1 MRYDSIEKFNPPP
14 PQRTMNMRKHTLL
27 LFLLL
32 MAMPVL
38 AENRSFRQAREIA
51 ERHAA
56 KNGAHIGQQSVKRAK
71 VLNKQ
76 QSTTSSRG
84 YYVFPHDGN
93 CGYTIVSGDDRMPEI
108 VGYSTTDTYSEENM
122 PDGMKHLM
130 QAYEAM
136 ATALANGDAK
146 VERCLAEKEAL
157 AADSTYRQ
165 PRVEPLLADI
175 AWGQTEPYNN
185 LCPMYD
191 GQRRTVTGCVAT
203 AMAQLMMYYKYPQT
217 LKSDIPAYQTSSY
230 QLDMP
235 SVSAGERYDWDN
247 MLPQYSG
254 SAYTAAQANAV
265 AKLMYHCG
273 LSAKADYGPSTGTN
287 CTPDV
292 LVKYWGYDPDVI
304 KQLYRENFSLR
315 RWTYILDAE
324 LRASRPVLYG
334 GVSTTSGGHAF
345 LCDGTDG
352 DGLYH
357 INWGWNGWSNG
368 YFDITI
374 LNSDYSGTE
383 STTAP
388 ADGFNY
394 SCDMIVGIMPDNGVA
409 DAPLI
414 ETPLLKARENE
425 GVGCELLT
433 TERADTS
440 GSFRLSIAAEFVNE
454 EKTAFDGY
462 AGVGLKDESGIYLP
476 LSTSK
481 IYLEGMMEDGSCYIE
496 PLTFEIDYS
505 FPKGRTRIY
514 QIYSTD
520 GNTWQQCGNYGKLCY
535 NFYGKLFYEF
545 DATDT
550 TLRMAEDTLSASLAS
565 VDEFVEGYD
574 ASFNLTTSTTACSE
588 QMVMLYVYGSQTPD
602 KPSEYAQSLYVN
614 IPAKGHVTRRFALRP
629 PSAGD
634 LYVWVCDKDGRELVS
649 AQKFEVAESQA
660 PILTLA
666 SKHVNTTAGD
676 LETENAYLWGYRTA
690 VPRVNADKAV
700 LTYNVRNDGGLCYAN
715 ARLTSAAFNS
725 STPDGVYSSQSKR
738 VKLSGNGAV
747 TTLTFTLPLAD
758 YEDMRSLRCYLTLYN
773 SSVSAEIMDL
783 DVSEIPEV
791 KYYMVD
797 NPNRYWIQR
806 GSALL
811 FYIAGAPVGVHHIQA
826 SGNSLTVQGGHGCMV
841 LMSEMPRKVGI
852 YNLQG
857 QCVKYVAVE
866 AGQQQNISLPSG
878 IYVVEG
884 KKVIVY

>member
-1 MRYDSIEKFNPPP
+1 MKR
-14 PQRTMNMRKHTLL
+14 HTLL

-51 ERHAA
+51 EKHAA

-122 PDGMKHLM
+122 PDGMKYLM

-146 VERCLAEKEAL
+146 AERCLAEKEAL

-165 PRVEPLLADI
+165 PRVAPLLADI

-191 GQRRTVTGCVAT
+191 DQRRTLNGCVPT
-203 AMAQLMMYYKYPQT
+203 AMAQLMMYYQYPQT
-217 LKSDIPAYQTSSY
+217 LKSDIPAYQTKSY

-273 LSAKADYGPSTGTN
+273 LSAEADYGPSLTGAW
-287 CTPDV
+287 CTPYV
-292 LVKYWGYDPDVI
+292 LVKYWGYDPDLI
-304 KQLYRENFSLR
+304 KQLDRENFSLR
-315 RWTYILDAE
+315 EWTAILDAE
-324 LRASRPVLYG
+324 LQASRPVYYCG
-334 GVSTTSGGHAF
+334 WSPTIGHAF
-345 LCDGTDG
+345 LCDGADG

-357 INWGWNGWSNG
+357 INWGWSGWSNG
-368 YFDITI
+368 YFDITV

-383 STTAP
+383 SATAP
-388 ADGFNY
+388 ADGYNY
-394 SCDMIVGIMPDNGVA
+394 SCSMIVGIMPDNGVA

-414 ETPLLKARENE
+414 ETPLLKALDNE
-425 GVGCELLT
+425 RVGCELLT
-433 TERADTS
+433 TERADAN
-440 GSFRLSIAAEFVNE
+440 GSFRLSIAADFLNDE
-454 EKTAFDGY
+454 EAAFDGY
-462 AGVGLKDESGIYLP
+462 AGVGLKDENGIYLP

-481 IYLEGMMEDGSCYIE
+481 IYLEGREENGSYYA

-520 GNTWQQCGNYGKLCY
+520 GNTWQQCGNS
-535 NFYGKLFYEF
+535 GKLFYEF
-545 DATDT
+545 DATYT
-550 TLRMAEDTLSASLAS
+550 TLRMVEDTLSASLAS

-574 ASFNLTTSTTACSE
+574 ASFNLTASTTACSE
-588 QMVMLYVYGSQTPD
+588 QNVMLYVYGSQTPD

-634 LYVWVCDKDGRELVS
+634 LYVWVCDEDGRELVS
-649 AQKFEVAESQA
+649 AQKFVVAESQT

-676 LETENAYLWGYRTA
+676 LETKNAYLWSYRAA
-690 VPRVNADKAV
+690 VPRVNADEAV

-715 ARLTSAAFNS
+715 ARLTSVAFNS
-725 STPDGVYSSQSKR
+725 STPGGVYSSQSKR

-758 YEDMRSLRCYLTLYN
+758 YEDLRSRRCYLTLYN
-773 SSVSAEIMDL
+773 SSESAEIMDL

-797 NPNRYWIQR
+797 SPNRYWIQS
-806 GSALL
+806 GSALI
-811 FYIAGAPVGVHHIQA
+811 FYIAGATVGVHHIHT

>member
-1 MRYDSIEKFNPPP
+1 
-14 PQRTMNMRKHTLL
+14 
-27 LFLLL
+27 
-32 MAMPVL
+32 
-38 AENRSFRQAREIA
+38 
-51 ERHAA
+51 
-56 KNGAHIGQQSVKRAK
+56 
-71 VLNKQ
+71 
-76 QSTTSSRG
+76 
-84 YYVFPHDGN
+84 
-93 CGYTIVSGDDRMPEI
+93 
-108 VGYSTTDTYSEENM
+108 
-122 PDGMKHLM
+122 MKHLM

-146 VERCLAEKEAL
+146 AERCLAEKEAL

-165 PRVEPLLADI
+165 PRVVPLLADI
-175 AWGQTEPYNN
+175 VWGQTEPYNN

-191 GQRRTVTGCVAT
+191 DQRRTLNGCVPI
-203 AMAQLMMYYKYPQT
+203 AMAQLMMYYQYPQT
-217 LKSDIPAYQTSSY
+217 LKSDIPAYQTKSY

-254 SAYTAAQANAV
+254 SAYTAEQANAV

-273 LSAKADYGPSTGTN
+273 LSVEADYGPSSTSAL
-287 CTPDV
+287 CTPNV

-304 KQLYRENFSLR
+304 KFLYRKNFSLR
-315 RWTYILDAE
+315 EWTAILDAE
-324 LRASRPVLYG
+324 LQASRPVYYSG
-334 GVSTTSGGHAF
+334 WSPTSGHAF
-345 LCDGTDG
+345 LCDGADG

-357 INWGWNGWSNG
+357 INWGWSGWSNG
-368 YFDITI
+368 YFDITV
-374 LNSDYSGTE
+374 LNYDYSGTE
-383 STTAP
+383 SATAP

-394 SCDMIVGIMPDNGVA
+394 TCSMIVGIMPDNGVA

-414 ETPLLKARENE
+414 VTPLLTADKNE
-425 GVGCELLT
+425 WVGCDLLT
-433 TERADTS
+433 TERADANW
-440 GSFRLSIAAEFVNE
+440 SFRLSIAAEFANYE
-454 EKTAFDGY
+454 RTAFDGY

-481 IYLEGMMEDGSCYIE
+481 IYLGGMGENGSYYSE
-496 PLTFEIDYS
+496 PLRFKINYS
-505 FPKGRTRIY
+505 FPEGRTRIY

-520 GNTWQQCGNYGKLCY
+520 GNTWQQCGNSD
-535 NFYGKLFYEF
+535 KLFYEF

-550 TLRMAEDTLSASLAS
+550 TLRMVEDTLAASLAS
-565 VDEFVEGYD
+565 VDEFVEGCD
-574 ASFNLTTSTTACSE
+574 ASFNLTASTTACRE

-602 KPSEYAQSLYVN
+602 KPSECAQPLYVN

-634 LYVWVCDKDGRELVS
+634 LYVWVCDEDDRELVS
-649 AQKFEVAESQA
+649 AQKFEVAESQT

-690 VPRVNADKAV
+690 VPRVNADEAV

-715 ARLTSAAFNS
+715 ALLVSVAFNS
-725 STPDGVYSSQSKR
+725 STPDGVISSQSKR

-758 YEDMRSLRCYLTLYN
+758 YEDLRSLSCYLTLYN
-773 SSVSAEIMDL
+773 SSESAEIMDL

-797 NPNRYWIQR
+797 SPNWYWLQK
-806 GSALL
+806 SSDFM
-811 FYIAGAPVGVHHIQA
+811 FYIAGAPVGVHHIQVKDN
-826 SGNSLTVQGGHGCMV
+826 GLTVQGGHGCMM

-857 QCVKYVAVE
+857 QCIKHVAVE

>member
-1 MRYDSIEKFNPPP
+1 
-14 PQRTMNMRKHTLL
+14 MNMRKHTLL

-146 VERCLAEKEAL
+146 AERCLAEKEAL

-165 PRVEPLLADI
+165 PRVAPLLADV
-175 AWGQTEPYNN
+175 AWGQSEPYNN

-217 LKSDIPAYQTSSY
+217 LKSDIPAYQTKSY

-273 LSAKADYGPSTGTN
+273 LSAKANYGPSTGAWCRPN
-287 CTPDV
+287 V

-304 KQLYRENFSLR
+304 RPLYRERFSLR
-315 RWTYILDAE
+315 EWTAILDAE
-324 LRASRPVLYG
+324 LRASRPVYYTG
-334 GVSTTSGGHAF
+334 CSTTSASHAF
-345 LCDGTDG
+345 LCDGADG
-352 DGLYH
+352 NGLYH
-357 INWGWNGWSNG
+357 INWGWSGWSNG

-374 LNSDYSGTE
+374 LNSDYSGAE
-383 STTAP
+383 SATAP

-394 SCDMIVGIMPDNGVA
+394 TCSMIVGIMPDNGVA

-414 ETPLLKARENE
+414 VTPLLTADKNE
-425 GVGCELLT
+425 WVGCDLLT
-433 TERADTS
+433 TERADAN
-440 GSFRLSIAAEFVNE
+440 GSFRLSIAAEFANYE
-454 EKTAFDGY
+454 RTAFDGY
-462 AGVGLKDESGIYLP
+462 VGVGLKDESGIYLP

-481 IYLEGMMEDGSCYIE
+481 IYLGGMGENGSYYSE
-496 PLTFEIDYS
+496 PLRFKINYS
-505 FPKGRTRIY
+505 FPEGRTRIY

-520 GNTWQQCGNYGKLCY
+520 GNTWQQCGNSD
-535 NFYGKLFYEF
+535 KLFYEF

-550 TLRMAEDTLSASLAS
+550 TLRMVEDTLAASLAS

-574 ASFNLTTSTTACSE
+574 ASFNLTASTTACRE
-588 QMVMLYVYGSQTPD
+588 QNVMLYVYGSQTPD
-602 KPSEYAQSLYVN
+602 KPSECAQPLYVN

-634 LYVWVCDKDGRELVS
+634 LYVWVCDEDGRELVS

-715 ARLTSAAFNS
+715 ALLVSVAFNS
-725 STPDGVYSSQSKR
+725 STPDGVISSQSKR

-758 YEDMRSLRCYLTLYN
+758 YEDLRSLSCYLTLYN
-773 SSVSAEIMDL
+773 SSESAEIMDL

-797 NPNRYWIQR
+797 SPNWYWLQE
-806 GSALL
+806 SSDFM
-811 FYIAGAPVGVHHIQA
+811 FYIAGAPVGVHHIQVKDN
-826 SGNSLTVQGGHGCMV
+826 GLTVQGGHGCMM

-857 QCVKYVAVE
+857 QCIKHVAVE
-866 AGQQQNISLPSG
+866 AGQQQNINLPSG

>member
-1 MRYDSIEKFNPPP
+1 
-14 PQRTMNMRKHTLL
+14 
-27 LFLLL
+27 
-32 MAMPVL
+32 
-38 AENRSFRQAREIA
+38 
-51 ERHAA
+51 
-56 KNGAHIGQQSVKRAK
+56 
-71 VLNKQ
+71 
-76 QSTTSSRG
+76 
-84 YYVFPHDGN
+84 
-93 CGYTIVSGDDRMPEI
+93 
-108 VGYSTTDTYSEENM
+108 
-122 PDGMKHLM
+122 
-130 QAYEAM
+130 
-136 ATALANGDAK
+136 
-146 VERCLAEKEAL
+146 
-157 AADSTYRQ
+157 
-165 PRVEPLLADI
+165 
-175 AWGQTEPYNN
+175 
-185 LCPMYD
+185 
-191 GQRRTVTGCVAT
+191 
-203 AMAQLMMYYKYPQT
+203 
-217 LKSDIPAYQTSSY
+217 
-230 QLDMP
+230 MP

-254 SAYTAAQANAV
+254 SAYTAEQANAV

-273 LSAKADYGPSTGTN
+273 LSFEADYGPSSTSAWCRPN
-287 CTPDV
+287 V

-304 KQLYRENFSLR
+304 RPLYRENFSLR
-315 RWTYILDAE
+315 EWTAILDAE
-324 LRASRPVLYG
+324 LQASRPVYYTG
-334 GVSTTSGGHAF
+334 CSTTSASHAF
-345 LCDGTDG
+345 LCDGADG
-352 DGLYH
+352 NGLYH
-357 INWGWNGWSNG
+357 INWGWSGWSNG

-374 LNSDYSGTE
+374 LNSDYSGAE
-383 STTAP
+383 SATAP

-394 SCDMIVGIMPDNGVA
+394 TCSMIVGIMPDNGVA

-414 ETPLLKARENE
+414 VTPLLTADKNE
-425 GVGCELLT
+425 WVGCDLLT
-433 TERADTS
+433 TERADAN
-440 GSFRLSIAAEFVNE
+440 GSFRLSIAAEFANYE
-454 EKTAFDGY
+454 RTAFDGY
-462 AGVGLKDESGIYLP
+462 VGVGLKDESGIYLP

-481 IYLEGMMEDGSCYIE
+481 IYLGGMGENGSYYSE
-496 PLTFEIDYS
+496 PLRFKINYS
-505 FPKGRTRIY
+505 FPEGRTRIY

-520 GNTWQQCGNYGKLCY
+520 GNTWQQCGNSDKLC
-535 NFYGKLFYEF
+535 YEF

-550 TLRMAEDTLSASLAS
+550 TLRMVEDTLAASLVS
-565 VDEFVEGYD
+565 VDEFVGGYD
-574 ASFNLTTSTTACSE
+574 ASFNLTASTTACRE

-634 LYVWVCDKDGRELVS
+634 LYVWVCDEDGHELVS

-666 SKHVNTTAGD
+666 SKHVNTTADD

-715 ARLTSAAFNS
+715 ALLVSVAFNS
-725 STPDGVYSSQSKR
+725 STPDGVISSQSKR

-758 YEDMRSLRCYLTLYN
+758 YEDLRSLSCYLTLYN
-773 SSVSAEIMDL
+773 SSESAEIMDL

-797 NPNRYWIQR
+797 SPNWYWLQK
-806 GSALL
+806 SSDFM
-811 FYIAGAPVGVHHIQA
+811 FYIAGAPVGVHHIQVKDN
-826 SGNSLTVQGGHGCMV
+826 GLTVQGGHGCMM

>member
-1 MRYDSIEKFNPPP
+1 
-14 PQRTMNMRKHTLL
+14 MNMRKHTLL

-56 KNGAHIGQQSVKRAK
+56 KNGAHIGLQSVKRAK

-165 PRVEPLLADI
+165 PRVAPLLADV
-175 AWGQTEPYNN
+175 AWGQSEPYNN

-217 LKSDIPAYQTSSY
+217 LKSDIPAYQTKSY

-273 LSAKADYGPSTGTN
+273 LSFEADYGPSSTSAWCRPN
-287 CTPDV
+287 V

-304 KQLYRENFSLR
+304 RPLYRERFSLR
-315 RWTYILDAE
+315 EWTAILDAE
-324 LRASRPVLYG
+324 LQALRPVYYRG
-334 GVSTTSGGHAF
+334 CSTTSGSHAF
-345 LCDGTDG
+345 LCDGADG
-352 DGLYH
+352 NGLYH
-357 INWGWNGWSNG
+357 INWGWSGWSNG
-368 YFDITI
+368 YFDITV
-374 LNSDYSGTE
+374 LNSDYSGAE
-383 STTAP
+383 SATAP

-394 SCDMIVGIMPDNGVA
+394 TCSMIVGIMPDNGVA

-414 ETPLLKARENE
+414 VTPLLTADKNE
-425 GVGCELLT
+425 WVGCDLLT
-433 TERADTS
+433 TERADANW
-440 GSFRLSIAAEFVNE
+440 SFRLSIAAEFANYE
-454 EKTAFDGY
+454 RTAFDGY

-481 IYLEGMMEDGSCYIE
+481 IYLGGMGENGSYYSE
-496 PLTFEIDYS
+496 PLRFKINYP
-505 FPKGRTRIY
+505 FPEGRTRIY

-520 GNTWQQCGNYGKLCY
+520 GNTWQQCGNSD
-535 NFYGKLFYEF
+535 KLFYEF

-550 TLRMAEDTLSASLAS
+550 TLSMVEDTLAASLAS
-565 VDEFVEGYD
+565 VDEFVEGYG
-574 ASFNLTTSTTACSE
+574 ASFNLTASTTACRE

-602 KPSEYAQSLYVN
+602 KPSECAQPLYVN

-634 LYVWVCDKDGRELVS
+634 LYVWVCDEDGRELVS
-649 AQKFEVAESQA
+649 AQKFEVAESQT
-660 PILTLA
+660 PMLTLA

-700 LTYNVRNDGGLCYAN
+700 LAYNVRNDGGLCYAN
-715 ARLTSAAFNS
+715 ALLASFAFNS
-725 STPDGVYSSQSKR
+725 STPDGVFSSQSKR

-758 YEDMRSLRCYLTLYN
+758 YEDLRSLSCDLTLYD
-773 SSVSAEIMDL
+773 SSESTEIMDL
-783 DVSEIPEV
+783 DVSEIEIPEV
-791 KYYMVD
+791 KYYIVD
-797 NPNRYWIQR
+797 NSNRYWVQR
-806 GSALL
+806 GSTLI
-811 FYIAGAPVGVHHIQA
+811 FYIAGAPVGVHHIQVKDN
-826 SGNSLTVQGGHGCMV
+826 GLTVQGGHGCMM

-857 QCVKYVAVE
+857 QCIKHVAVE

>member
-1 MRYDSIEKFNPPP
+1 
-14 PQRTMNMRKHTLL
+14 
-27 LFLLL
+27 
-32 MAMPVL
+32 MPVL

-56 KNGAHIGQQSVKRAK
+56 KNGAHIGLQSVKRAK

-165 PRVEPLLADI
+165 PRVAPLLADV
-175 AWGQTEPYNN
+175 AWGQSEPYNN

-217 LKSDIPAYQTSSY
+217 LKSDIPAYQTKSY

-254 SAYTAAQANAV
+254 SAYTAEQANAV

-273 LSAKADYGPSTGTN
+273 LSFEADYGPSSTSAWCRPN
-287 CTPDV
+287 V

-304 KQLYRENFSLR
+304 RPLYREKFSLR
-315 RWTYILDAE
+315 EWTAILDAE
-324 LRASRPVLYG
+324 LQALRPVYYRG
-334 GVSTTSGGHAF
+334 CSTTSGSHAF
-345 LCDGTDG
+345 LCDGADG
-352 DGLYH
+352 NGLYH
-357 INWGWNGWSNG
+357 INWGWSGWSNG
-368 YFDITI
+368 YFDITV
-374 LNSDYSGTE
+374 LNSDYSGAE
-383 STTAP
+383 SATAP

-394 SCDMIVGIMPDNGVA
+394 TCSMIVGIMPDNGVA

-414 ETPLLKARENE
+414 VTPLLTAAKNE
-425 GVGCELLT
+425 WVGCDLLT
-433 TERADTS
+433 TERADANW
-440 GSFRLSIAAEFVNE
+440 SFRLSIAAEFANYE
-454 EKTAFDGY
+454 RTAFDGY
-462 AGVGLKDESGIYLP
+462 ASVGLKDESGIYLP

-481 IYLEGMMEDGSCYIE
+481 IYLGGMGENGSYYSE
-496 PLTFEIDYS
+496 PLRFKINYS

-520 GNTWQQCGNYGKLCY
+520 GETWQQCGNSDKLC
-535 NFYGKLFYEF
+535 YEF

-550 TLRMAEDTLSASLAS
+550 TLRMVEDTLSASLAS
-565 VDEFVEGYD
+565 VDEFVEGYG
-574 ASFNLTTSTTACSE
+574 ASFNLTASTTACRE

-602 KPSEYAQSLYVN
+602 KPSECAQPLYVN

-634 LYVWVCDKDGRELVS
+634 LYVWVCDEDGRELVS
-649 AQKFEVAESQA
+649 AQKFEVAESQT
-660 PILTLA
+660 PMLTLA

-700 LTYNVRNDGGLCYAN
+700 LVYNVRNDGGLCYAN
-715 ARLTSAAFNS
+715 ACLTSFAFNS
-725 STPDGVYSSQSKR
+725 STPDGVFSSQSKR

-758 YEDMRSLRCYLTLYN
+758 YEDLRSLSCDLTLYD
-773 SSVSAEIMDL
+773 SSESTEIMDL
-783 DVSEIPEV
+783 DVSEIEIPEV
-791 KYYMVD
+791 KYYIVD
-797 NPNRYWIQR
+797 NSNRYWVQR
-806 GSALL
+806 GSTLI
-811 FYIAGAPVGVHHIQA
+811 FYIAGAPVGVHHIQV
-826 SGNSLTVQGGHGCMV
+826 SGNSLTVQGGPGCV
-841 LMSEMPRKVGI
+841 ALMSEMPRKVGI

-857 QCVKYVAVE
+857 QCIKYVAVE

>member
-1 MRYDSIEKFNPPP
+1 
-14 PQRTMNMRKHTLL
+14 MNMRKHTLL

-122 PDGMKHLM
+122 PDGMKYLM

-146 VERCLAEKEAL
+146 AERCLAEKEAL

-165 PRVEPLLADI
+165 PRVAPLLADVV
-175 AWGQTEPYNN
+175 WGQTEPYNN

-203 AMAQLMMYYKYPQT
+203 AMAQLMMYYQYPQM
-217 LKSDIPAYQTSSY
+217 LKSDIPAYQTDSY

-273 LSAKADYGPSTGTN
+273 LSAKADYGPETGTN

-315 RWTYILDAE
+315 RWTAILDAE
-324 LRASRPVLYG
+324 LQASRPVYYSG
-334 GVSTTSGGHAF
+334 FSTTSGGHAF
-345 LCDGTDG
+345 LCDGADG

-357 INWGWNGWSNG
+357 INWGWSGWSNG

-383 STTAP
+383 SATAP
-388 ADGFNY
+388 ADGYNY
-394 SCDMIVGIMPDNGVA
+394 SCSMIVGIMPDNGVA

-414 ETPLLKARENE
+414 ETPLLKALDNE
-425 GVGCELLT
+425 RVGCELLT
-433 TERADTS
+433 TERADAN
-440 GSFRLSIAAEFVNE
+440 GSFRLSIAADFLNDE
-454 EKTAFDGY
+454 EAAFDGY
-462 AGVGLKDESGIYLP
+462 AGVGLKDENGIYLP

-481 IYLEGMMEDGSCYIE
+481 IYLEGREENGSYYSE
-496 PLTFEIDYS
+496 PLRFKINYS
-505 FPKGRTRIY
+505 FPEGRTRIY

-520 GNTWQQCGNYGKLCY
+520 GNTWQQCGNSD
-535 NFYGKLFYEF
+535 KLFYEF

-550 TLRMAEDTLSASLAS
+550 TLRMVEDTLSASLAS

-574 ASFNLTTSTTACSE
+574 ASFNLTASTTACSE
-588 QMVMLYVYGSQTPD
+588 QNVMLYVYGSQTPD
-602 KPSEYAQSLYVN
+602 KPSECAQTLYVN
-614 IPAKGHVTRRFALRP
+614 IPAKGHVIRRFALRP

-660 PILTLA
+660 PMLTLA

-806 GSALL
+806 SSSLI
-811 FYIAGAPVGVHHIQA
+811 FYIAGAPVGVHHIQV
-826 SGNSLTVQGGHGCMV
+826 SGNSLTVQGGHGCMT
-841 LMSEMPRKVGI
+841 LMSEMPRQVGI

-857 QCVKYVAVE
+857 QCIQYVAVE

>member
-1 MRYDSIEKFNPPP
+1 
-14 PQRTMNMRKHTLL
+14 MRKHTLL

-76 QSTTSSRG
+76 QSTISSRG

-146 VERCLAEKEAL
+146 AERCLAEKEAL

-165 PRVEPLLADI
+165 PRVAPLLADV
-175 AWGQTEPYNN
+175 AWGQSEPYNN

-217 LKSDIPAYQTSSY
+217 LKSDIPAYQTKSY

-254 SAYTAAQANAV
+254 SAYTAEQANAV

-273 LSAKADYGPSTGTN
+273 LSFEADYGPSSTSAWCRPN
-287 CTPDV
+287 V

-304 KQLYRENFSLR
+304 RPLYRENFSLR
-315 RWTYILDAE
+315 EWTAILDAE
-324 LRASRPVLYG
+324 LQALRPVYYRG
-334 GVSTTSGGHAF
+334 CSTTSGSHAF
-345 LCDGTDG
+345 LCDGADG
-352 DGLYH
+352 NGLYH
-357 INWGWNGWSNG
+357 INWGWSGWSNG
-368 YFDITI
+368 YFDITV
-374 LNSDYSGTE
+374 LNSDYSGAE
-383 STTAP
+383 SATAP

-394 SCDMIVGIMPDNGVA
+394 TCSMIVGIMPDNGVA

-414 ETPLLKARENE
+414 VTPLLTADKNE
-425 GVGCELLT
+425 WVGCDLLT
-433 TERADTS
+433 TERADANW
-440 GSFRLSIAAEFVNE
+440 SFRLSIAAEFANYE
-454 EKTAFDGY
+454 RTAFDGY

-481 IYLEGMMEDGSCYIE
+481 IYLGGMGENGSYYSE
-496 PLTFEIDYS
+496 PLRFKINYS
-505 FPKGRTRIY
+505 FPEGRTRIY

-520 GNTWQQCGNYGKLCY
+520 GNTWQQCGNSD
-535 NFYGKLFYEF
+535 KLFYEF

-550 TLRMAEDTLSASLAS
+550 TLRMVEDTLSASLAS

-574 ASFNLTTSTTACSE
+574 AKFNLTASTTACSE
-588 QMVMLYVYGSQTPD
+588 QKIMLYVYGSQTPD
-602 KPSEYAQSLYVN
+602 KPSEYAQCLYVN
-614 IPAKGHVTRRFALRP
+614 IPAKGHVTRRFALCP

-634 LYVWVCDKDGRELVS
+634 LYVWVCDENGRELVS

-660 PILTLA
+660 PILTLV
-666 SKHVNTTAGD
+666 SKEINTTAGD
-676 LETENAYLWGYRTA
+676 FETEYAYFFSHHLA
-690 VPRVNADKAV
+690 VPRVNADEAIV
-700 LTYNVRNDGGLCYAN
+700 TYDVRNDGGLCYAY
-715 ARLTSAAFNS
+715 ADLLSIAFNS

-738 VKLSGNGAV
+738 VELPGNGAV
-747 TTLTFTLPLAD
+747 TTLSYTLPLAD
-758 YEDMRSLRCYLTLYN
+758 YEELRSVICDLYLYE
-773 SSVSAEIMDL
+773 SAESTEAMNI
-783 DVSEIPEV
+783 DVSEIPEEEFYV
-791 KYYMVD
+791 VGD
-797 NPNRYWIQR
+797 PNRYWAQR
-806 GSALL
+806 GTVLG
-811 FYIAGAPVGVHHIQA
+811 FYIAGATVGVHHIQA
-826 SGNSLTVQGGHGCMV
+826 SGNNLTVQGGHGCMM
-841 LMSEMPRKVGI
+841 LMSEMPRQVGI

-857 QCVKYVAVE
+857 QCIQYVAVE

>member
-1 MRYDSIEKFNPPP
+1 
-14 PQRTMNMRKHTLL
+14 MNMRKHTLL

-56 KNGAHIGQQSVKRAK
+56 KNGAHIGQQSVRRAK

-165 PRVEPLLADI
+165 PRVAPLLADI
-175 AWGQTEPYNN
+175 VWGQTEPYNN

-191 GQRRTVTGCVAT
+191 DQRRTLNGCVPT
-203 AMAQLMMYYKYPQT
+203 AMAQLMMYYQYPQT
-217 LKSDIPAYQTSSY
+217 LQSDIPAYQTQSY
-230 QLDMP
+230 QLNMP

-254 SAYTAAQANAV
+254 SAYTAEQANAV

-273 LSAKADYGPSTGTN
+273 LSVKADYGPSSTSAL
-287 CTPDV
+287 CTPNV

-304 KQLYRENFSLR
+304 KFLFRENFSLR
-315 RWTYILDAE
+315 EWTAILDAE
-324 LRASRPVLYG
+324 LQASRPVYYS
-334 GVSTTSGGHAF
+334 GVPFASVGHAF
-345 LCDGTDG
+345 LCDGADG

-357 INWGWNGWSNG
+357 INWGWSGWSNG
-368 YFDITI
+368 YFDITV

-383 STTAP
+383 SATAP
-388 ADGFNY
+388 ADGYNY
-394 SCDMIVGIMPDNGVA
+394 SCNMIVGIMPDNGVA

-414 ETPLLKARENE
+414 VTPLLTAIENE
-425 GVGCELLT
+425 EVGCELLT

-440 GSFRLSIAAEFVNE
+440 GSFKLRINAEFGNVE
-454 EKTAFDGY
+454 ETAFEGY
-462 AGVGLKDESGIYLP
+462 AGVCLEDEKGTCTL
-476 LSTSK
+476 LDARE
-481 IYLEGMMEDGSCYIE
+481 IYLEGMEENGGYYFW

-505 FPKGRTRIY
+505 FPTGRSRIY

-520 GNTWQQCGNYGKLCY
+520 GETWQQCGNS
-535 NFYGKLFYEF
+535 GKLFYEF

-550 TLRMAEDTLSASLAS
+550 TLRMVEDTLSASLAS

-574 ASFNLTTSTTACSE
+574 ASFNLTTSTTACRE
-588 QMVMLYVYGSQTPD
+588 QNVMLYVYGSQTPD

-614 IPAKGHVTRRFALRP
+614 IPAKGHVTRRFALCP

-634 LYVWVCDKDGRELVS
+634 LYVWVCDENGRELVS
-649 AQKFEVAESQA
+649 AQKFVVAESLA

-676 LETENAYLWGYRTA
+676 LETKNAYLWGYRTA

-797 NPNRYWIQR
+797 IPNQYWIQR
-806 GSALL
+806 GPALI
-811 FYIAGAPVGVHHIQA
+811 FYIAGAPVGVHHIQV
-826 SGNSLTVQGGHGCMV
+826 SGNSLTVQGGPGCMV

-857 QCVKYVAVE
+857 QCVKHVAVE

>member
-1 MRYDSIEKFNPPP
+1 
-14 PQRTMNMRKHTLL
+14 MNMRKHTLL

-56 KNGAHIGQQSVKRAK
+56 KNGAHIGLQSVKRAK

-146 VERCLAEKEAL
+146 AERCLAEKEAL

-165 PRVEPLLADI
+165 PRVAPLLADI

-191 GQRRTVTGCVAT
+191 GQRRTLNGCVPT
-203 AMAQLMMYYKYPQT
+203 AMAQLMMYYQYPQT
-217 LKSDIPAYQTSSY
+217 LKSDIPAYQTKSY

-235 SVSAGERYDWDN
+235 SVAAGERYDWDN

-273 LSAKADYGPSTGTN
+273 LSAEADYGPSLTGAW
-287 CTPDV
+287 CTPYV
-292 LVKYWGYDPDVI
+292 LVKYWGYDPDLI
-304 KQLYRENFSLR
+304 KQLDRENFSLR
-315 RWTYILDAE
+315 EWTAILDAE
-324 LRASRPVLYG
+324 LQASRPVYYCG
-334 GVSTTSGGHAF
+334 WSPTIGHAF
-345 LCDGTDG
+345 LCDGADG

-357 INWGWNGWSNG
+357 INWGWSGWSNG
-368 YFDITI
+368 YFDITV

-383 STTAP
+383 SATAP

-394 SCDMIVGIMPDNGVA
+394 TCSMIVGIMPDNGVA

-414 ETPLLKARENE
+414 VTPLLTADKNE
-425 GVGCELLT
+425 WVGCDLLT
-433 TERADTS
+433 TERADAN
-440 GSFRLSIAAEFVNE
+440 GSFRLSIAAEFGNYE
-454 EKTAFDGY
+454 RTAFDGY

-481 IYLEGMMEDGSCYIE
+481 IYLGGMGENGSYYSE
-496 PLTFEIDYS
+496 PLRFKINYS
-505 FPKGRTRIY
+505 FPEGRTRIY

-520 GNTWQQCGNYGKLCY
+520 GNTWQQCGNSD
-535 NFYGKLFYEF
+535 KLFYEF

-574 ASFNLTTSTTACSE
+574 ASFNLTTSTTACRE
-588 QMVMLYVYGSQTPD
+588 QNVMLYVYGSQTPE

-634 LYVWVCDKDGRELVS
+634 LYVWVCDEDGRELVS
-649 AQKFEVAESQA
+649 AQKFEVAESQT

-715 ARLTSAAFNS
+715 ALLVSVAFNS

-758 YEDMRSLRCYLTLYN
+758 YEDLRSLSCGLTLYN
-773 SSVSAEIMDL
+773 SSESAEIMEL
-783 DVSEIPEV
+783 DVSEIPKV

-797 NPNRYWIQR
+797 NPNRYWLQNSS
-806 GSALL
+806 GFM
-811 FYIAGAPVGVHHIQA
+811 FYIAGAPVGVHHIQVKD
-826 SGNSLTVQGGHGCMV
+826 NSLIVQGGHGCMT
-841 LMSEMPRKVGI
+841 LMSEMPQQVGI

-857 QCVKYVAVE
+857 QCVKHVAVE

>member
-1 MRYDSIEKFNPPP
+1 
-14 PQRTMNMRKHTLL
+14 MNMRKHTLL

-56 KNGAHIGQQSVKRAK
+56 KNGAHIGLQSVKRAK

-146 VERCLAEKEAL
+146 AERCLAEKEAL

-165 PRVEPLLADI
+165 PRVAPLLADV
-175 AWGQTEPYNN
+175 AWGQSEPYNN

-203 AMAQLMMYYKYPQT
+203 AMAQLMMYYQYPQT
-217 LKSDIPAYQTSSY
+217 LKSDIPAYQTKSY

-273 LSAKADYGPSTGTN
+273 LSAKANYGPSTGAWCRPN
-287 CTPDV
+287 V

-304 KQLYRENFSLR
+304 RPLYRERFSLR
-315 RWTYILDAE
+315 EWTAILDAE
-324 LRASRPVLYG
+324 LRASRPVYYTG
-334 GVSTTSGGHAF
+334 CSTTSASHAF
-345 LCDGTDG
+345 LCDGADG
-352 DGLYH
+352 NGLYH
-357 INWGWNGWSNG
+357 INWGWSGWSNG

-374 LNSDYSGTE
+374 LNSDYSGAE
-383 STTAP
+383 SATAP

-394 SCDMIVGIMPDNGVA
+394 TCSMIVGIMPDNGVA

-414 ETPLLKARENE
+414 VTPLLTADKNE
-425 GVGCELLT
+425 WVGCDLLT
-433 TERADTS
+433 TERADAN
-440 GSFRLSIAAEFVNE
+440 GSFRLSIAAEFANYE
-454 EKTAFDGY
+454 RTAFDGY
-462 AGVGLKDESGIYLP
+462 VGVGLKDESGIYLP

-481 IYLEGMMEDGSCYIE
+481 IYLGGMGENGSYYSE
-496 PLTFEIDYS
+496 PLRFKINYS
-505 FPKGRTRIY
+505 FPEGRTRIY

-520 GNTWQQCGNYGKLCY
+520 GNTWQQCGNSDKLC
-535 NFYGKLFYEF
+535 YEF

-550 TLRMAEDTLSASLAS
+550 TLRMVEDTLSASLVS
-565 VDEFVEGYD
+565 VDEFVGGYD
-574 ASFNLTTSTTACSE
+574 ASFNLTASTTACRE

-634 LYVWVCDKDGRELVS
+634 LYVWVCDEDGHELVS

-715 ARLTSAAFNS
+715 ALLVSVAFNS
-725 STPDGVYSSQSKR
+725 STPDGVISSQSKR

-758 YEDMRSLRCYLTLYN
+758 YEDLRSLSCYLTLYN
-773 SSVSAEIMDL
+773 SSESAEIMDL

-797 NPNRYWIQR
+797 SPNWYWLQK
-806 GSALL
+806 SSDFM
-811 FYIAGAPVGVHHIQA
+811 FYIAGAPVGVHHIQVKDN
-826 SGNSLTVQGGHGCMV
+826 GLTVQGGHGCMT

-857 QCVKYVAVE
+857 QCVKHVAVE

>member
-1 MRYDSIEKFNPPP
+1 
-14 PQRTMNMRKHTLL
+14 MNMRKHTLL

-56 KNGAHIGQQSVKRAK
+56 KNGAHIGLQSVKRAK

-146 VERCLAEKEAL
+146 AERCLAEKEAL

-165 PRVEPLLADI
+165 PRVAPLLADV
-175 AWGQTEPYNN
+175 AWGQSEPYNN

-217 LKSDIPAYQTSSY
+217 LKSDIPAYQTKSY

-254 SAYTAAQANAV
+254 SAYTAEQANAV

-273 LSAKADYGPSTGTN
+273 LSFEADYGPSSTSAWCRPN
-287 CTPDV
+287 V

-304 KQLYRENFSLR
+304 RPLYRENFSLR
-315 RWTYILDAE
+315 EWTAILDAE
-324 LRASRPVLYG
+324 LQALRPVYYRG
-334 GVSTTSGGHAF
+334 CSTTSGSHAF
-345 LCDGTDG
+345 LCDGADG
-352 DGLYH
+352 NGLYH
-357 INWGWNGWSNG
+357 INWGWSGWSNG
-368 YFDITI
+368 YFDITV
-374 LNSDYSGTE
+374 LNSDYSGAE
-383 STTAP
+383 SATAP

-394 SCDMIVGIMPDNGVA
+394 TCSMIVGIMPDNGVA

-414 ETPLLKARENE
+414 VTPLLTADKNE
-425 GVGCELLT
+425 WVGCDLLT
-433 TERADTS
+433 TERADANW
-440 GSFRLSIAAEFVNE
+440 SFRLSIAAEFANYE
-454 EKTAFDGY
+454 RTAFDGY

-481 IYLEGMMEDGSCYIE
+481 IYLGGMGENGSYYSE
-496 PLTFEIDYS
+496 PLRFKINYS
-505 FPKGRTRIY
+505 FPEGRTRIY

-520 GNTWQQCGNYGKLCY
+520 GNTWQQCGNSD
-535 NFYGKLFYEF
+535 KLFYEF

-550 TLRMAEDTLSASLAS
+550 TLRMVEDTLAASLAS
-565 VDEFVEGYD
+565 VDEFVEGCD
-574 ASFNLTTSTTACSE
+574 ASFNLTASTTACRE
-588 QMVMLYVYGSQTPD
+588 QDVMLYVYGSQTPD
-602 KPSEYAQSLYVN
+602 KPSECAQPLYVN

-634 LYVWVCDKDGRELVS
+634 LYVWVCDEDGRELVS
-649 AQKFEVAESQA
+649 AQKFEVAESQT

-690 VPRVNADKAV
+690 VPRVNADEAV

-715 ARLTSAAFNS
+715 ALLVSVAFNS
-725 STPDGVYSSQSKR
+725 STPDGVISSQSKR

-758 YEDMRSLRCYLTLYN
+758 YEDLRSLSCYLTLYN
-773 SSVSAEIMDL
+773 SSESAEIMDL

-797 NPNRYWIQR
+797 SPNWYWLQK
-806 GSALL
+806 SSDFM
-811 FYIAGAPVGVHHIQA
+811 FYIAGAPVGVHHIQVKDN
-826 SGNSLTVQGGHGCMV
+826 GLTVQGGHGCMM

-857 QCVKYVAVE
+857 QCIKHVAVE

>member
-1 MRYDSIEKFNPPP
+1 
-14 PQRTMNMRKHTLL
+14 MNMRKHTLL

-56 KNGAHIGQQSVKRAK
+56 KNGAHIGLQSVKRAK

-146 VERCLAEKEAL
+146 AERCLAEKEAL

-165 PRVEPLLADI
+165 PRVAPLLADV
-175 AWGQTEPYNN
+175 AWGQSEPYNN

-217 LKSDIPAYQTSSY
+217 LKSDIPAYQTKSY

-254 SAYTAAQANAV
+254 SAYTAEQANAV

-273 LSAKADYGPSTGTN
+273 LSFEADYGPSSTSAWCRPN
-287 CTPDV
+287 V

-304 KQLYRENFSLR
+304 RPLYRENFSLR
-315 RWTYILDAE
+315 EWTAILDAE
-324 LRASRPVLYG
+324 LRASRPVYYRG
-334 GVSTTSGGHAF
+334 CSTTSGSHAF
-345 LCDGTDG
+345 LCDGADG
-352 DGLYH
+352 NGLYH
-357 INWGWNGWSNG
+357 INWGWSGWSNG

-374 LNSDYSGTE
+374 LNSDYSGAE
-383 STTAP
+383 SATAP

-394 SCDMIVGIMPDNGVA
+394 TCSMIVGIMPDNGVA

-414 ETPLLKARENE
+414 VTPLLTADKNE
-425 GVGCELLT
+425 WVGCDLLT
-433 TERADTS
+433 TERADANW
-440 GSFRLSIAAEFVNE
+440 SFRLSIAAEFANYE
-454 EKTAFDGY
+454 RTAFDGY

-481 IYLEGMMEDGSCYIE
+481 IYLGGMGENGSYYSE
-496 PLTFEIDYS
+496 PLRFKINYS
-505 FPKGRTRIY
+505 FPEGRTRIY

-520 GNTWQQCGNYGKLCY
+520 GNTWQQCGNSD
-535 NFYGKLFYEF
+535 KLFYEF

-550 TLRMAEDTLSASLAS
+550 TLRMVEDTLAASLAS
-565 VDEFVEGYD
+565 VDEFVEGYG
-574 ASFNLTTSTTACSE
+574 ASFNLTASTTACRE

-602 KPSEYAQSLYVN
+602 KPSECAQPLYVN

-634 LYVWVCDKDGRELVS
+634 LYVWVCDEDGRELVS
-649 AQKFEVAESQA
+649 AQKFEVAENQT
-660 PILTLA
+660 PMLTLA

-690 VPRVNADKAV
+690 VPRVNADEAV

-715 ARLTSAAFNS
+715 ACLMSFAFNS
-725 STPDGVYSSQSKR
+725 STPDGVFSSQSKR

-758 YEDMRSLRCYLTLYN
+758 YEDLRSLSCDLTLYD
-773 SSVSAEIMDL
+773 SSESTEIMDLDL

-791 KYYMVD
+791 KYYIVD
-797 NPNRYWIQR
+797 NSNRYWVQR
-806 GSALL
+806 GSTLI
-811 FYIAGAPVGVHHIQA
+811 FYIAGAPVGVHHIQV
-826 SGNSLTVQGGHGCMV
+826 SGNSLTVQGGPGCMT
-841 LMSEMPRKVGI
+841 LMSEMPRQVGI

-857 QCVKYVAVE
+857 QCIKYVAVE
-866 AGQQQNISLPSG
+866 AGQQQNISLPLG

>member
-1 MRYDSIEKFNPPP
+1 
-14 PQRTMNMRKHTLL
+14 MNMRKHTLL

-56 KNGAHIGQQSVKRAK
+56 KKGAHIGQQSVKRAK

-76 QSTTSSRG
+76 LSTTSSRG

-146 VERCLAEKEAL
+146 VERCLAEKKAL

-165 PRVEPLLADI
+165 LRVAPLLADVV
-175 AWGQTEPYNN
+175 WGQTEPYNN

-203 AMAQLMMYYKYPQT
+203 AMAQLMMYYQYPQM
-217 LKSDIPAYQTSSY
+217 LKSDIPAYQTDSY

-273 LSAKADYGPSTGTN
+273 LSVKADYGPETSAWCPPN
-287 CTPDV
+287 V

-304 KQLYRENFSLR
+304 KQLNREDFSLR
-315 RWTYILDAE
+315 EWTAILDAE
-324 LRASRPVLYG
+324 LRASRPVYYS
-334 GVSTTSGGHAF
+334 GVSFTSGGHAF
-345 LCDGTDG
+345 LCDGADG

-357 INWGWNGWSNG
+357 INWGWSGWSNG

-383 STTAP
+383 SATAP
-388 ADGFNY
+388 ADGYNY
-394 SCDMIVGIMPDNGVA
+394 SCRMIVGIKPDNGVT

-414 ETPLLKARENE
+414 ETPQLKALENE
-425 GVGCELLT
+425 RVGCELLT
-433 TERADTS
+433 TERADAN
-440 GSFRLSIAAEFVNE
+440 GSFKLRINADFGNYD
-454 EKTAFDGY
+454 KTAFEGY
-462 AGVGLKDESGIYLP
+462 AGVCLEDEKGTCTL
-476 LSTSK
+476 LGARK
-481 IYLEGMMEDGSCYIE
+481 IYLEGMEENGAYYFWS
-496 PLTFEIDYS
+496 LTFEIGYS
-505 FPKGRTRIY
+505 FPTGRSRIY
-514 QIYSTD
+514 HVYTTD
-520 GNTWQQCGNYGKLCY
+520 DGETWQQCGNSD
-535 NFYGKLFYEF
+535 KLFYEF

-550 TLRMAEDTLSASLAS
+550 TLRMVEDTLSASLAS

-588 QMVMLYVYGSQTPD
+588 QNVMLYVYGSQTPD
-602 KPSEYAQSLYVN
+602 KPSVCAQTLYVN

-634 LYVWVCDKDGRELVS
+634 LYVWVCDENGHELVS
-649 AQKFEVAESQA
+649 AQKFEVAGSQT

-715 ARLTSAAFNS
+715 ARLMSVAFNS

-758 YEDMRSLRCYLTLYN
+758 YEDLRSLSCGLTLYN
-773 SSVSAEIMDL
+773 SSESAEIMDL

-806 GSALL
+806 SSSLI

-857 QCVKYVAVE
+857 QCIKYVAVE

>member
-1 MRYDSIEKFNPPP
+1 MKR
-14 PQRTMNMRKHTLL
+14 HTLL

-56 KNGAHIGQQSVKRAK
+56 KNGAHIGLQSVKRAK

-122 PDGMKHLM
+122 PDGMKYLM

-146 VERCLAEKEAL
+146 AERCLAEKEAL

-165 PRVEPLLADI
+165 PRVAPLLADI
-175 AWGQTEPYNN
+175 VWGQTEPYNN

-191 GQRRTVTGCVAT
+191 DQRRTLNGCVPT
-203 AMAQLMMYYKYPQT
+203 AMAQLMMYYQYPQT
-217 LKSDIPAYQTSSY
+217 LQSDIPAYQTQSY
-230 QLDMP
+230 QLNMP

-254 SAYTAAQANAV
+254 SAYTAEQANAV

-273 LSAKADYGPSTGTN
+273 LSVKADYGPSSTSAL
-287 CTPDV
+287 CTPNV

-304 KQLYRENFSLR
+304 KFLFRENFSLR
-315 RWTYILDAE
+315 EWTAILDAE
-324 LRASRPVLYG
+324 LQASRPVYYS
-334 GVSTTSGGHAF
+334 GVPFTSVGHAF
-345 LCDGTDG
+345 LCDGADG

-357 INWGWNGWSNG
+357 INWGWSGWSNG
-368 YFDITI
+368 YFDITV

-383 STTAP
+383 SATAP
-388 ADGFNY
+388 ADGYNY
-394 SCDMIVGIMPDNGVA
+394 SCNMIVGIMPDNGVA

-414 ETPLLKARENE
+414 VTPLLTAIENE
-425 GVGCELLT
+425 EVGCELLT

-440 GSFRLSIAAEFVNE
+440 GSFKLRINAEFGNVE
-454 EKTAFDGY
+454 ETAFEGY
-462 AGVGLKDESGIYLP
+462 AGVCLEDEKGTCTL
-476 LSTSK
+476 LDARE
-481 IYLEGMMEDGSCYIE
+481 IYLEGMEENGGYYLW

-505 FPKGRTRIY
+505 FPTGRSRIY

-520 GNTWQQCGNYGKLCY
+520 GETWQQCGNS
-535 NFYGKLFYEF
+535 GKLFYEF

-550 TLRMAEDTLSASLAS
+550 TLRMVEDTLSASLAS

-574 ASFNLTTSTTACSE
+574 ASFNLTTSTTACRE
-588 QMVMLYVYGSQTPD
+588 QNVMLYVYGSQTPD
-602 KPSEYAQSLYVN
+602 KPSECAQTLYVN

-634 LYVWVCDKDGRELVS
+634 LYVWVCDEDGHELVS
-649 AQKFEVAESQA
+649 AQKFVVAESQA

-676 LETENAYLWGYRTA
+676 LETKNAYLWGYRTA

-725 STPDGVYSSQSKR
+725 STPDGVFSSQSKR

-797 NPNRYWIQR
+797 IPNQYWIQR
-806 GSALL
+806 GPALI
-811 FYIAGAPVGVHHIQA
+811 FYIAGNPVGVHHIQT
-826 SGNSLTVQGGHGCMV
+826 SGNSLTVQGGHGCMT
-841 LMSEMPRKVGI
+841 LMSEMPQQVGI

-857 QCVKYVAVE
+857 QCIKYVAVE
-866 AGQQQNISLPSG
+866 AGQQQNINLPSG

>member
-1 MRYDSIEKFNPPP
+1 
-14 PQRTMNMRKHTLL
+14 MRKHTLL

-56 KNGAHIGQQSVKRAK
+56 KNGAHIGLQSVKRAK

-146 VERCLAEKEAL
+146 AERCLAEKEAL

-165 PRVEPLLADI
+165 PRVAPLLADV
-175 AWGQTEPYNN
+175 AWGQSEPYNN

-217 LKSDIPAYQTSSY
+217 LKSDIPAYQTKSY

-254 SAYTAAQANAV
+254 SAYTAEQANAV

-273 LSAKADYGPSTGTN
+273 LSFEADYGPSSTSAWCRPN
-287 CTPDV
+287 V

-304 KQLYRENFSLR
+304 RPLYREKFSLR
-315 RWTYILDAE
+315 EWTAILDAE
-324 LRASRPVLYG
+324 LQALRPVYYRG
-334 GVSTTSGGHAF
+334 CSTTSGSHAF
-345 LCDGTDG
+345 LCDGADG

-357 INWGWNGWSNG
+357 INWGWSGWSNG
-368 YFDITI
+368 YFDITV
-374 LNSDYSGTE
+374 LNSDYSGAE
-383 STTAP
+383 SATAP

-394 SCDMIVGIMPDNGVA
+394 TCSMIVGIMPDNGVA

-414 ETPLLKARENE
+414 VTPLLTAAKNE
-425 GVGCELLT
+425 WVGCDLLT
-433 TERADTS
+433 TERADANW
-440 GSFRLSIAAEFVNE
+440 SFRLSIAAEFANYE
-454 EKTAFDGY
+454 RTAFDGY

-481 IYLEGMMEDGSCYIE
+481 IYLGGMGENGSYYSE
-496 PLTFEIDYS
+496 PLRFKINYS
-505 FPKGRTRIY
+505 FPEGRTRIY

-520 GNTWQQCGNYGKLCY
+520 GNTWQQCGNSD
-535 NFYGKLFYEF
+535 KLFYEF

-550 TLRMAEDTLSASLAS
+550 TLRMVEDTLAASLAS
-565 VDEFVEGYD
+565 VDEFVEGYG
-574 ASFNLTTSTTACSE
+574 ASFNLTASTTACRE
-588 QMVMLYVYGSQTPD
+588 QNVMLYVYGSQTPD
-602 KPSEYAQSLYVN
+602 KPSECAQPLYVN

-634 LYVWVCDKDGRELVS
+634 LYVWVCDEDGRELVS
-649 AQKFEVAESQA
+649 AQKFEVAESQT
-660 PILTLA
+660 PMLTLA

-700 LTYNVRNDGGLCYAN
+700 LAYNVRNDGGLCYAN
-715 ARLTSAAFNS
+715 ACLTSFAFNS
-725 STPDGVYSSQSKR
+725 STPDGVFSSQSKR

-758 YEDMRSLRCYLTLYN
+758 YEDLRSLSCDLTLYD
-773 SSVSAEIMDL
+773 SSESTEIMDLDL

-791 KYYMVD
+791 KYYIVD
-797 NPNRYWIQR
+797 NSNRYWVQR
-806 GSALL
+806 GSTLI
-811 FYIAGAPVGVHHIQA
+811 FYIAGAPVGVHHIQV
-826 SGNSLTVQGGHGCMV
+826 SGNSLTVQGGHGCMM
-841 LMSEMPRKVGI
+841 LMSEMPRQVGI

-857 QCVKYVAVE
+857 QCIKHVAVE

>member
-1 MRYDSIEKFNPPP
+1 
-14 PQRTMNMRKHTLL
+14 MNMRKHTLL

-56 KNGAHIGQQSVKRAK
+56 KNGAHIGLQSVKRAK

-146 VERCLAEKEAL
+146 AERCLAEKEAL

-165 PRVEPLLADI
+165 PRVAPLLADI

-203 AMAQLMMYYKYPQT
+203 AMAQLMMYYQYPQT
-217 LKSDIPAYQTSSY
+217 LKSDIPAYQTDSY

-235 SVSAGERYDWDN
+235 LVSAGERYDWDN

-254 SAYTAAQANAV
+254 SAYTAEQANAV

-273 LSAKADYGPSTGTN
+273 LSAKADHGPSTGAWCRPN
-287 CTPDV
+287 V

-304 KQLYRENFSLR
+304 RHLYREKFSLR
-315 RWTYILDAE
+315 EWTAILDAE
-324 LRASRPVLYG
+324 LQASRPVYYTG
-334 GVSTTSGGHAF
+334 CSTTSGGHAF
-345 LCDGTDG
+345 LCDGADG
-352 DGLYH
+352 NGLYH
-357 INWGWNGWSNG
+357 INWGWSGWSNG

-374 LNSDYSGTE
+374 LNSDYSGAE
-383 STTAP
+383 SATAP
-388 ADGFNY
+388 ADGYNQTC
-394 SCDMIVGIMPDNGVA
+394 SMIVGIMPDNGVA

-414 ETPLLKARENE
+414 VTPLLTADKNE
-425 GVGCELLT
+425 WVGCDLLT
-433 TERADTS
+433 TERADANW
-440 GSFRLSIAAEFVNE
+440 SFRLSIAAEFANY

-462 AGVGLKDESGIYLP
+462 VGVGLKDESGIYLP

-481 IYLEGMMEDGSCYIE
+481 IYLGGMGENGSYYSE
-496 PLTFEIDYS
+496 PLRFKIVYS
-505 FPKGRTRIY
+505 FPEGRTRIY

-520 GNTWQQCGNYGKLCY
+520 GNTWQQCGNSDKLC
-535 NFYGKLFYEF
+535 YEF

-550 TLRMAEDTLSASLAS
+550 TLRMVEDTLSASLAS
-565 VDEFVEGYD
+565 VDEFVEGYG
-574 ASFNLTTSTTACSE
+574 ASFNLTASTTACSE
-588 QMVMLYVYGSQTPD
+588 QDVMLYVYGSQTPE

-634 LYVWVCDKDGRELVS
+634 LYVWVCDEDGRELVS
-649 AQKFEVAESQA
+649 AQKFEVAESQT
-660 PILTLA
+660 PMLTLA

-700 LTYNVRNDGGLCYAN
+700 LAYNVRNDGGLCYAN
-715 ARLTSAAFNS
+715 ALLASFAFNS
-725 STPDGVYSSQSKR
+725 STPDGVFSSQSKR

-758 YEDMRSLRCYLTLYN
+758 YEDLRSLSCDLTLYD
-773 SSVSAEIMDL
+773 SSESTEIMDL

-791 KYYMVD
+791 KYYLVD
-797 NPNRYWIQR
+797 NSNRYWVQR
-806 GSALL
+806 GSALI
-811 FYIAGAPVGVHHIQA
+811 FYIAGAPVGVHHIQVKDN
-826 SGNSLTVQGGHGCMV
+826 GLTVQGGHGCMM

-857 QCVKYVAVE
+857 QCIKHVAVE

>member
-1 MRYDSIEKFNPPP
+1 
-14 PQRTMNMRKHTLL
+14 MNMRKHTLL

-71 VLNKQ
+71 ALNKQ
-76 QSTTSSRG
+76 QSTTNSRG

-130 QAYEAM
+130 QVYEAM

-146 VERCLAEKEAL
+146 VERCLAEKKAL
-157 AADSTYRQ
+157 AADSTYQQ
-165 PRVEPLLADI
+165 PRVAPLLADV
-175 AWGQTEPYNN
+175 AWNQTEPYNN

-191 GQRRTVTGCVAT
+191 DQRRTLNGCVPT
-203 AMAQLMMYYKYPQT
+203 AMAQLMMYYQYPQT
-217 LKSDIPAYQTSSY
+217 LQSDIPAYQTQSY
-230 QLDMP
+230 QLNMP

-273 LSAKADYGPSTGTN
+273 LSVKADYGPSSTSAL
-287 CTPDV
+287 CTPNV

-304 KQLYRENFSLR
+304 KFLFRENFSLR
-315 RWTYILDAE
+315 EWTAILDAE
-324 LRASRPVLYG
+324 LQASRPVYYS
-334 GVSTTSGGHAF
+334 GVPFTSVGHAF
-345 LCDGTDG
+345 LCDGADG

-357 INWGWNGWSNG
+357 INWGWSGWSNG
-368 YFDITI
+368 YFDITV

-383 STTAP
+383 SATAP
-388 ADGFNY
+388 ADGYNY
-394 SCDMIVGIMPDNGVA
+394 SCNMIVGIMPDNGVA

-414 ETPLLKARENE
+414 VTPLLTAIENE
-425 GVGCELLT
+425 EVGCELLT

-440 GSFRLSIAAEFVNE
+440 GSFKLRINAEFGNVE
-454 EKTAFDGY
+454 ETAFEGY
-462 AGVGLKDESGIYLP
+462 AGVCLEDEKGTCTL
-476 LSTSK
+476 LDARE
-481 IYLEGMMEDGSCYIE
+481 IYLEGMEENGGYYLW

-505 FPKGRTRIY
+505 FPTGRSRIY

-520 GNTWQQCGNYGKLCY
+520 GETWQQCGNS
-535 NFYGKLFYEF
+535 GKLFYEF

-550 TLRMAEDTLSASLAS
+550 TLRMVEDTLSASLAS

-574 ASFNLTTSTTACSE
+574 ASFNLTTSTTACRE
-588 QMVMLYVYGSQTPD
+588 QNVMLYVYGSQTPD
-602 KPSEYAQSLYVN
+602 KPSECAQTLYVN

-634 LYVWVCDKDGRELVS
+634 LYVWVCDEDGHELVS
-649 AQKFEVAESQA
+649 AQKFVVAESQA

-676 LETENAYLWGYRTA
+676 LETKNAYLWGYRTA

-725 STPDGVYSSQSKR
+725 STPDGVFSSQSKR

-797 NPNRYWIQR
+797 IPNQYWIQR
-806 GSALL
+806 GPALI
-811 FYIAGAPVGVHHIQA
+811 FYIAGNPVGVHHIQT
-826 SGNSLTVQGGHGCMV
+826 SGNSLTVQGGHGCMT
-841 LMSEMPRKVGI
+841 LMSEMPQQVGI

-866 AGQQQNISLPSG
+866 AGQQQNINLPSG

>member
-1 MRYDSIEKFNPPP
+1 
-14 PQRTMNMRKHTLL
+14 MNMRKHTLL

-56 KNGAHIGQQSVKRAK
+56 KNGAHIGLQSVKRAK

-146 VERCLAEKEAL
+146 AERCLAEKEAL
-157 AADSTYRQ
+157 VADSTYRQ

-191 GQRRTVTGCVAT
+191 DQRRTVTGCVAT
-203 AMAQLMMYYKYPQT
+203 AMAQLMMYYQYPQT
-217 LKSDIPAYQTSSY
+217 LKSDIPAYKTDSY

-235 SVSAGERYDWDN
+235 LVSAGERYDWDN

-273 LSAKADYGPSTGTN
+273 LSAKADHGPSTGAW
-287 CTPDV
+287 CTPYV

-304 KQLYRENFSLR
+304 KHLYREKFSLR
-315 RWTYILDAE
+315 EWTAILDAE
-324 LRASRPVLYG
+324 LQASRPVYYTG
-334 GVSTTSGGHAF
+334 CSTTSGGHAF
-345 LCDGTDG
+345 LCDGADG
-352 DGLYH
+352 NGLYH
-357 INWGWNGWSNG
+357 INWGWSGWSNG

-374 LNSDYSGTE
+374 LNSDYSGAE
-383 STTAP
+383 SATAP
-388 ADGFNY
+388 ADGYNNT
-394 SCDMIVGIMPDNGVA
+394 CKMIVGIMPDNGVA

-414 ETPLLKARENE
+414 VTPLLTADENE
-425 GVGCELLT
+425 WVGCDLLT
-433 TERADTS
+433 AERADANGT
-440 GSFRLSIAAEFVNE
+440 FRISIAAEFGNY

-481 IYLEGMMEDGSCYIE
+481 IYLGGMGEYGSYYSE
-496 PLTFEIDYS
+496 PLRFKIDYS
-505 FPKGRTRIY
+505 FPEGRTRIY

-520 GNTWQQCGNYGKLCY
+520 GETWQQCGNSDKLS
-535 NFYGKLFYEF
+535 YEF

-550 TLRMAEDTLSASLAS
+550 TLRMVEDTLSASLAS
-565 VDEFVEGYD
+565 VDEFVEGYG
-574 ASFNLTTSTTACSE
+574 ASFNLTASTTACSE
-588 QMVMLYVYGSQTPD
+588 QNVMLYVYGSQTPE

-649 AQKFEVAESQA
+649 AQKFEVAESQT
-660 PILTLA
+660 PMLTLA

-690 VPRVNADKAV
+690 VPRVNADEAV

-715 ARLTSAAFNS
+715 ALLVSFAFNS
-725 STPDGVYSSQSKR
+725 STPDGVFSSQSKR

-758 YEDMRSLRCYLTLYN
+758 YEDLRSLSCDLTLYD
-773 SSVSAEIMDL
+773 SSESTEIMDLDL

-791 KYYMVD
+791 KYYIVD
-797 NPNRYWIQR
+797 NSNRYWVQR
-806 GSALL
+806 GSTLI
-811 FYIAGAPVGVHHIQA
+811 FYIAGAPVGVHHIQV
-826 SGNSLTVQGGHGCMV
+826 SGNSLTVQGGPGCMT
-841 LMSEMPRKVGI
+841 LMSEMPRQVGI

-857 QCVKYVAVE
+857 QCIKYVAVE
-866 AGQQQNISLPSG
+866 AGQQQNISLPLG

>member
-1 MRYDSIEKFNPPP
+1 
-14 PQRTMNMRKHTLL
+14 
-27 LFLLL
+27 
-32 MAMPVL
+32 
-38 AENRSFRQAREIA
+38 
-51 ERHAA
+51 
-56 KNGAHIGQQSVKRAK
+56 
-71 VLNKQ
+71 
-76 QSTTSSRG
+76 
-84 YYVFPHDGN
+84 
-93 CGYTIVSGDDRMPEI
+93 
-108 VGYSTTDTYSEENM
+108 
-122 PDGMKHLM
+122 
-130 QAYEAM
+130 
-136 ATALANGDAK
+136 
-146 VERCLAEKEAL
+146 
-157 AADSTYRQ
+157 
-165 PRVEPLLADI
+165 
-175 AWGQTEPYNN
+175 
-185 LCPMYD
+185 MYD

-217 LKSDIPAYQTSSY
+217 LKSDIPAYQTKSY

-235 SVSAGERYDWDN
+235 SVAAGERYDWDN

-273 LSAKADYGPSTGTN
+273 LSFEADYGPSSTSAWCRPN
-287 CTPDV
+287 V

-304 KQLYRENFSLR
+304 RPLYRENFSLR
-315 RWTYILDAE
+315 EWTAILDAE
-324 LRASRPVLYG
+324 LQALRPVYYRG
-334 GVSTTSGGHAF
+334 CSTTSGSHAF
-345 LCDGTDG
+345 LCDGADG
-352 DGLYH
+352 NGLYH
-357 INWGWNGWSNG
+357 INWGWSGWSNG
-368 YFDITI
+368 YFDITV
-374 LNSDYSGTE
+374 LNSDYSGAE
-383 STTAP
+383 SATAP

-394 SCDMIVGIMPDNGVA
+394 TCSMIVGIVPDNGVA

-414 ETPLLKARENE
+414 VTPLLTADKNE
-425 GVGCELLT
+425 WVGCDLLT
-433 TERADTS
+433 TERADANW
-440 GSFRLSIAAEFVNE
+440 SFRLSIAAEFANYE
-454 EKTAFDGY
+454 RTAFDGY

-481 IYLEGMMEDGSCYIE
+481 IYLGGMGENGSYYSE
-496 PLTFEIDYS
+496 PLRFKINYS
-505 FPKGRTRIY
+505 FPEGRTRIY

-520 GNTWQQCGNYGKLCY
+520 GNTWQQCGNSD
-535 NFYGKLFYEF
+535 KLFYEF

-550 TLRMAEDTLSASLAS
+550 TLRMVEDTLAASLAS
-565 VDEFVEGYD
+565 VDEFVEGCD
-574 ASFNLTTSTTACSE
+574 ASFNLTASTTACRE

-602 KPSEYAQSLYVN
+602 KPSECAQPLYVN

-634 LYVWVCDKDGRELVS
+634 LYVWVCDEDGRELVS
-649 AQKFEVAESQA
+649 AQKFEVAESQT
-660 PILTLA
+660 PMLTLA

-690 VPRVNADKAV
+690 VPRVNADEAV

-715 ARLTSAAFNS
+715 ALLVSVAFNS
-725 STPDGVYSSQSKR
+725 STPDGVISSQSKR

-758 YEDMRSLRCYLTLYN
+758 YEDLRSLSCYLTLYN
-773 SSVSAEIMDL
+773 SSESAEIMDL

-797 NPNRYWIQR
+797 SPNWYWLQK
-806 GSALL
+806 SSDFM
-811 FYIAGAPVGVHHIQA
+811 FYIAGAPVGVHHIQVKDN
-826 SGNSLTVQGGHGCMV
+826 GLTVQGGHGCMM

-857 QCVKYVAVE
+857 QCIKHVAVE

>member
-1 MRYDSIEKFNPPP
+1 
-14 PQRTMNMRKHTLL
+14 
-27 LFLLL
+27 

-165 PRVEPLLADI
+165 PRVAPLLADI
-175 AWGQTEPYNN
+175 VWGQTEPYNN

-191 GQRRTVTGCVAT
+191 DQRRTLNGCVPT
-203 AMAQLMMYYKYPQT
+203 AMAQLMMYYQYPQT
-217 LKSDIPAYQTSSY
+217 LQSDIPAYQTQSY
-230 QLDMP
+230 QLNMP

-273 LSAKADYGPSTGTN
+273 LSVKADYGPSSTSAL
-287 CTPDV
+287 CTPNV

-304 KQLYRENFSLR
+304 KFLFRENFSLR
-315 RWTYILDAE
+315 EWTAILDAE
-324 LRASRPVLYG
+324 LQASRPVYYS
-334 GVSTTSGGHAF
+334 GVPFTSVGHAF
-345 LCDGTDG
+345 LCDGADG

-357 INWGWNGWSNG
+357 INWGWSGWSNG
-368 YFDITI
+368 YFDITV

-383 STTAP
+383 SATAP
-388 ADGFNY
+388 ADGYNY
-394 SCDMIVGIMPDNGVA
+394 SCNMIVGIMPDNGVA

-414 ETPLLKARENE
+414 VTPLLTAIENE
-425 GVGCELLT
+425 EVGCELLT

-440 GSFRLSIAAEFVNE
+440 GSFKLRINAEFGNVE
-454 EKTAFDGY
+454 ETAFEGY
-462 AGVGLKDESGIYLP
+462 AGVCLEDEKGTCTL
-476 LSTSK
+476 LDARE
-481 IYLEGMMEDGSCYIE
+481 IYLEGMEENGGYYLW

-505 FPKGRTRIY
+505 FPTGRSRIY

-520 GNTWQQCGNYGKLCY
+520 GETWQQCGNS
-535 NFYGKLFYEF
+535 GKLFYEF

-550 TLRMAEDTLSASLAS
+550 TLRMVEDTLSASLAS

-588 QMVMLYVYGSQTPD
+588 QNVMLYVYGSQTPD
-602 KPSEYAQSLYVN
+602 KPSECAQTLYVN

-634 LYVWVCDKDGRELVS
+634 LYVWVCDEDGRELVS
-649 AQKFEVAESQA
+649 AQKFVVAESQA

-676 LETENAYLWGYRTA
+676 LETKNAYLWGYRTA

-725 STPDGVYSSQSKR
+725 STPDGVFSSQSKR

-758 YEDMRSLRCYLTLYN
+758 YEDLRSRRCYLTLYN
-773 SSVSAEIMDL
+773 SSESAEIMDL
-783 DVSEIPEV
+783 DVSEIPRV

-797 NPNRYWIQR
+797 SPNRYWIQS
-806 GSALL
+806 GSALI

-826 SGNSLTVQGGHGCMV
+826 SGNTLTVQGGHGCMV

>member
-1 MRYDSIEKFNPPP
+1 
-14 PQRTMNMRKHTLL
+14 
-27 LFLLL
+27 
-32 MAMPVL
+32 
-38 AENRSFRQAREIA
+38 
-51 ERHAA
+51 
-56 KNGAHIGQQSVKRAK
+56 
-71 VLNKQ
+71 
-76 QSTTSSRG
+76 
-84 YYVFPHDGN
+84 
-93 CGYTIVSGDDRMPEI
+93 
-108 VGYSTTDTYSEENM
+108 
-122 PDGMKHLM
+122 
-130 QAYEAM
+130 
-136 ATALANGDAK
+136 
-146 VERCLAEKEAL
+146 
-157 AADSTYRQ
+157 
-165 PRVEPLLADI
+165 
-175 AWGQTEPYNN
+175 
-185 LCPMYD
+185 MYD

-235 SVSAGERYDWDN
+235 SVSAGDRYDWDN

-304 KQLYRENFSLR
+304 KQLNREGFSLR
-315 RWTYILDAE
+315 EWTAILDAE
-324 LRASRPVLYG
+324 LRASRPVYYS
-334 GVSTTSGGHAF
+334 GVSFTSGGHAF
-345 LCDGTDG
+345 LCDGADG

-357 INWGWNGWSNG
+357 INWGWSGWSNG

-383 STTAP
+383 SATAP

-394 SCDMIVGIMPDNGVA
+394 SCSMIVGIMPDNGVT

-414 ETPLLKARENE
+414 VTPLLAAIEGE

-440 GSFRLSIAAEFVNE
+440 GSFRLSIAAAFGNE

-462 AGVGLKDESGIYLP
+462 AGVGLKDESGMYLP

-481 IYLEGMMEDGSCYIE
+481 IYLDGMEEDGTCYIE

-535 NFYGKLFYEF
+535 KLYGKLFYEF

-588 QMVMLYVYGSQTPD
+588 QNVMLYVYGSQTPD

-614 IPAKGHVTRRFALRP
+614 IPAKGHVARRFALRP

-634 LYVWVCDKDGRELVS
+634 LYVWVCDENGHELVS

-758 YEDMRSLRCYLTLYN
+758 YEDMRSLRCDLTLYN

-797 NPNRYWIQR
+797 IPNQYWIQR
-806 GSALL
+806 GPALI
-811 FYIAGAPVGVHHIQA
+811 FYIAGNPVGVHHIQT
-826 SGNSLTVQGGHGCMV
+826 SGNSLTVQGGHGCMM
-841 LMSEMPRKVGI
+841 LMSEMPRQVGI

-857 QCVKYVAVE
+857 QCIQYVAVE
-866 AGQQQNISLPSG
+866 AGQQQDISLPSG

>member
-1 MRYDSIEKFNPPP
+1 
-14 PQRTMNMRKHTLL
+14 
-27 LFLLL
+27 

-56 KNGAHIGQQSVKRAK
+56 KNGAHIGLQSVKRAK

-108 VGYSTTDTYSEENM
+108 VGYSNTDTYSEENM

-146 VERCLAEKEAL
+146 VERCLAEKKAL

-165 PRVEPLLADI
+165 PRVAPLLADV
-175 AWGQTEPYNN
+175 AWGQSEPYNN

-230 QLDMP
+230 QLNMP
-235 SVSAGERYDWDN
+235 LVSAGERYDWDN

-273 LSAKADYGPSTGTN
+273 LSAKADHGPSTGAW
-287 CTPDV
+287 CTPYV

-304 KQLYRENFSLR
+304 KHLYREKFSLR
-315 RWTYILDAE
+315 EWTAILDAE
-324 LRASRPVLYG
+324 LQASRPVYYTG
-334 GVSTTSGGHAF
+334 CSTTSGGHAF
-345 LCDGTDG
+345 LCDGADG
-352 DGLYH
+352 NGLYH
-357 INWGWNGWSNG
+357 INWGWSGWNNG
-368 YFDITI
+368 YFDITV
-374 LNSDYSGTE
+374 LNSDYSGAE
-383 STTAP
+383 SATAP
-388 ADGFNY
+388 ADGYNY
-394 SCDMIVGIMPDNGVA
+394 TCKMIVGIMPDNGVA

-414 ETPLLKARENE
+414 VTPLLTADENE
-425 GVGCELLT
+425 WVGCDLLT
-433 TERADTS
+433 TERADANGT
-440 GSFRLSIAAEFVNE
+440 FRLSIAAEFGNY

-481 IYLEGMMEDGSCYIE
+481 IYLGGMGEYGSYYSE
-496 PLTFEIDYS
+496 PLRFKIDYS
-505 FPKGRTRIY
+505 FPEGRTRIY

-520 GNTWQQCGNYGKLCY
+520 GETWQQCGNSDKLC
-535 NFYGKLFYEF
+535 YEF

-550 TLRMAEDTLSASLAS
+550 TLRMVEDTLSASLAS
-565 VDEFVEGYD
+565 VDEFVEGYG
-574 ASFNLTTSTTACSE
+574 ASFNLTASTTACSE
-588 QMVMLYVYGSQTPD
+588 QDVMLYVYGSQTPE
-602 KPSEYAQSLYVN
+602 KPSEYAQSLHVN

-634 LYVWVCDKDGRELVS
+634 LYVWVCDEDGRELVS
-649 AQKFEVAESQA
+649 AQKFEVAESQT
-660 PILTLA
+660 PMLTLA

-700 LTYNVRNDGGLCYAN
+700 LAYNVRNDGGLCYAN
-715 ARLTSAAFNS
+715 ALLASFAFNS
-725 STPDGVYSSQSKR
+725 STPDGVFSSQSKR

-758 YEDMRSLRCYLTLYN
+758 YEDLRSLSCDLTLYD
-773 SSVSAEIMDL
+773 SSESTEIMDL
-783 DVSEIPEV
+783 DVSEIEIPEV
-791 KYYMVD
+791 KYYIVD
-797 NPNRYWIQR
+797 NSNRYWVQR
-806 GSALL
+806 GSTLI
-811 FYIAGAPVGVHHIQA
+811 FYIAGAPVGVHHIQV
-826 SGNSLTVQGGHGCMV
+826 SGNSLTVQGGPGCV
-841 LMSEMPRKVGI
+841 ALMSEMPRKVGI

-857 QCVKYVAVE
+857 QCIKYVAVE
-866 AGQQQNISLPSG
+866 AGQQQNINLPSG

>member
-1 MRYDSIEKFNPPP
+1 
-14 PQRTMNMRKHTLL
+14 MNMRTHTLL

-32 MAMPVL
+32 VAMPVL

-56 KNGAHIGQQSVKRAK
+56 KNGAHIGLQSVKRAK

-146 VERCLAEKEAL
+146 AERCLAEKEAL

-165 PRVEPLLADI
+165 PRVAPLLADI

-191 GQRRTVTGCVAT
+191 DQRRTLNGCVPT
-203 AMAQLMMYYKYPQT
+203 AMAQLMIYYQYPQT
-217 LKSDIPAYQTSSY
+217 LKSDIPAYQTETY
-230 QLDMP
+230 QLNMP

-273 LSAKADYGPSTGTN
+273 LSVKADYGPSSTSAL
-287 CTPDV
+287 CTPNV

-304 KQLYRENFSLR
+304 KFLYRKNFSLR
-315 RWTYILDAE
+315 EWTAILDAE
-324 LRASRPVLYG
+324 LQASRPVYY
-334 GVSTTSGGHAF
+334 SGFSPTIGHAF
-345 LCDGTDG
+345 LCDGADG

-357 INWGWNGWSNG
+357 INWGWSGWSNG
-368 YFDITI
+368 YFDITV
-374 LNSDYSGTE
+374 LNSDYSGVE
-383 STTAP
+383 SATAP
-388 ADGFNY
+388 TDGYNH
-394 SCDMIVGIMPDNGVA
+394 SCYMIVGIMPDNGVA

-414 ETPLLKARENE
+414 ETPLLKALDNE
-425 GVGCELLT
+425 RVGCELLT
-433 TERADTS
+433 TERADAN
-440 GSFRLSIAAEFVNE
+440 GSFRLSIAADFLNDE
-454 EKTAFDGY
+454 EAAFDGY
-462 AGVGLKDESGIYLP
+462 AGVGLKDENGIYLP

-481 IYLEGMMEDGSCYIE
+481 IYLEGREENGSYYA

-520 GNTWQQCGNYGKLCY
+520 GETWQQCGNS
-535 NFYGKLFYEF
+535 GKLFYEF

-550 TLRMAEDTLSASLAS
+550 TLRMVEDTLAASLAS

-574 ASFNLTTSTTACSE
+574 ASFNLTASTTACSE
-588 QMVMLYVYGSQTPD
+588 QNVMLYVYGGQTPD
-602 KPSEYAQSLYVN
+602 KPSECAQTLYVN

-715 ARLTSAAFNS
+715 ARLMSVAFNS

-758 YEDMRSLRCYLTLYN
+758 YEDLRSLSCGLTLYN

-797 NPNRYWIQR
+797 IPNRYWIQR
-806 GSALL
+806 GPALI
-811 FYIAGAPVGVHHIQA
+811 FYIAGNPVGVHHIQT
-826 SGNSLTVQGGHGCMV
+826 SGNSLTVQGGHGCMM
-841 LMSEMPRKVGI
+841 LMSEMPRQVGI

-857 QCVKYVAVE
+857 QCIKYVAVE

>member
-1 MRYDSIEKFNPPP
+1 
-14 PQRTMNMRKHTLL
+14 MNMRKHTLL

-51 ERHAA
+51 ERHAV
-56 KNGAHIGQQSVKRAK
+56 KNGAHIGLQSVKRAK

-165 PRVEPLLADI
+165 PRVAPLLADV
-175 AWGQTEPYNN
+175 AWGQSEPYNN

-217 LKSDIPAYQTSSY
+217 LKSDIPAYQTESY

-235 SVSAGERYDWDN
+235 LVSAGERYDWDN

-273 LSAKADYGPSTGTN
+273 LSAKADHGPSTGAW
-287 CTPDV
+287 CTPYV

-304 KQLYRENFSLR
+304 KHLYREKFSLR
-315 RWTYILDAE
+315 EWTAILDAE
-324 LRASRPVLYG
+324 LQASRPVYYTG
-334 GVSTTSGGHAF
+334 CSTTSGGHAF
-345 LCDGTDG
+345 LCDGADG
-352 DGLYH
+352 NGLYH
-357 INWGWNGWSNG
+357 INWGWSGWNNG
-368 YFDITI
+368 YFDITV
-374 LNSDYSGTE
+374 LNSDYSGAE
-383 STTAP
+383 SATAP
-388 ADGFNY
+388 ADGYNY
-394 SCDMIVGIMPDNGVA
+394 TCKMIVGIMPDNGVA

-414 ETPLLKARENE
+414 VTPLLTADENE
-425 GVGCELLT
+425 WVGCDLLT
-433 TERADTS
+433 TERADANGT
-440 GSFRLSIAAEFVNE
+440 FRLSIAAEFGNY

-481 IYLEGMMEDGSCYIE
+481 IYLGGMGEYGSYYSE
-496 PLTFEIDYS
+496 PLRFKIDYS
-505 FPKGRTRIY
+505 FPEGRTRIY

-520 GNTWQQCGNYGKLCY
+520 GETWQQCGNSDKLC
-535 NFYGKLFYEF
+535 YEF

-550 TLRMAEDTLSASLAS
+550 TLRMVEDTLSASLAS
-565 VDEFVEGYD
+565 VDEFVEGYG
-574 ASFNLTTSTTACSE
+574 ASFNLTASTTACSE
-588 QMVMLYVYGSQTPD
+588 QDVMLYVYGSQTPE
-602 KPSEYAQSLYVN
+602 KPSEYAQSLHVN

-634 LYVWVCDKDGRELVS
+634 LYVWVCDEDGRELVS
-649 AQKFEVAESQA
+649 AQKFEVAESQT
-660 PILTLA
+660 PMLTLA

-700 LTYNVRNDGGLCYAN
+700 LVYNVRNDGGLCYAN
-715 ARLTSAAFNS
+715 ALLASFAFNS
-725 STPDGVYSSQSKR
+725 STPDGVFSSQSKR

-758 YEDMRSLRCYLTLYN
+758 YEDLRSLSCDLTLYD
-773 SSVSAEIMDL
+773 SSESTEIMDL
-783 DVSEIPEV
+783 DVSEIEIPEV
-791 KYYMVD
+791 KYYIVD
-797 NPNRYWIQR
+797 NSNRYWVQR
-806 GSALL
+806 GSTLI
-811 FYIAGAPVGVHHIQA
+811 FYIAGAPVGVHHIQV
-826 SGNSLTVQGGHGCMV
+826 SGNSLTVQGGPGCV
-841 LMSEMPRKVGI
+841 ALMSEMPRKVGI

-857 QCVKYVAVE
+857 QCIKYVAVE

>member
-1 MRYDSIEKFNPPP
+1 
-14 PQRTMNMRKHTLL
+14 MNMRKHTLL

-146 VERCLAEKEAL
+146 AERCLAEKEAL

-304 KQLYRENFSLR
+304 KQLNREGFSLR
-315 RWTYILDAE
+315 EWTAILDAE
-324 LRASRPVLYG
+324 LRASRPVYYS
-334 GVSTTSGGHAF
+334 GVSFTSEGHAF
-345 LCDGTDG
+345 LCDGADG

-357 INWGWNGWSNG
+357 INWGWSGWSNG

-383 STTAP
+383 SATAP

-394 SCDMIVGIMPDNGVA
+394 SCSMIVGIMPDNGVT

-414 ETPLLKARENE
+414 VTPLLAAIEGE

-440 GSFRLSIAAEFVNE
+440 GSFRLSIAAAFGNE

-462 AGVGLKDESGIYLP
+462 AGVGLKDESGMYLP

-481 IYLEGMMEDGSCYIE
+481 IYLDGMEEDGTCYIE

-535 NFYGKLFYEF
+535 KLYGKLFYEF

-588 QMVMLYVYGSQTPD
+588 QNVMLYVYGSQTPD

-614 IPAKGHVTRRFALRP
+614 IPAKGHVARRFALRP

-634 LYVWVCDKDGRELVS
+634 LYVWVCDENGHELVS

-676 LETENAYLWGYRTA
+676 LETENAYLWGNRTA
-690 VPRVNADKAV
+690 VPKVNADKAV
-700 LTYNVRNDGGLCYAN
+700 LTYNVRNDGGMCYAY
-715 ARLTSAAFNS
+715 AELLSIAFNK
-725 STPDGVYSSQSKR
+725 STPDGVYSSQAKR

-773 SSVSAEIMDL
+773 SSESAEIMDL

-797 NPNRYWIQR
+797 SPNRYWIQI
-806 GSALL
+806 GPALI
-811 FYIAGAPVGVHHIQA
+811 FYIAGAPVGVHHIHT
-826 SGNSLTVQGGHGCMV
+826 SGNSLTVQGGHGCMM
-841 LMSEMPRKVGI
+841 LMSEMPRQVGI

-857 QCVKYVAVE
+857 QCIKYVAVE

>member
-1 MRYDSIEKFNPPP
+1 
-14 PQRTMNMRKHTLL
+14 MNMRKHTLL

-56 KNGAHIGQQSVKRAK
+56 KNGAHIGLQSVKRAK

-165 PRVEPLLADI
+165 PRVAPLLADI
-175 AWGQTEPYNN
+175 VWGQTEPYNN

-191 GQRRTVTGCVAT
+191 DQRRTLNGCVPT
-203 AMAQLMMYYKYPQT
+203 AMAQLMMYYQYPQT
-217 LKSDIPAYQTSSY
+217 LQSDIPAYQTSSY
-230 QLDMP
+230 QLNMP
-235 SVSAGERYDWDN
+235 SVAAGERYDWDN

-273 LSAKADYGPSTGTN
+273 LSAKADYGPSSTSAL
-287 CTPDV
+287 CTPSV

-304 KQLYRENFSLR
+304 KFLYRENFSLR
-315 RWTYILDAE
+315 EWTAILDAE
-324 LRASRPVLYG
+324 LQASRPVYYSG
-334 GVSTTSGGHAF
+334 WSPTSGHAF
-345 LCDGTDG
+345 LCDGADG

-357 INWGWNGWSNG
+357 INWGWSGWSNG
-368 YFDITI
+368 YFDITV
-374 LNSDYSGTE
+374 LNYDYSGTE
-383 STTAP
+383 SATAP
-388 ADGFNY
+388 TDGYNH
-394 SCDMIVGIMPDNGVA
+394 SCNMIVGIMPDNGVT

-414 ETPLLKARENE
+414 ETPLLTAIENE
-425 GVGCELLT
+425 EVGCELLT

-440 GSFRLSIAAEFVNE
+440 GSFKLRINAEFGNVE
-454 EKTAFDGY
+454 ETVFEGY
-462 AGVGLKDESGIYLP
+462 AGVCLEDEKGTCTL
-476 LSTSK
+476 LDARE
-481 IYLEGMMEDGSCYIE
+481 IYLEGMEENGGYYFW

-505 FPKGRTRIY
+505 FPTGRSRIY

-520 GNTWQQCGNYGKLCY
+520 GETWQQCGNS
-535 NFYGKLFYEF
+535 GKLFYEF

-550 TLRMAEDTLSASLAS
+550 TLRMVEDTLAASLAS
-565 VDEFVEGYD
+565 VDEFVEGCD
-574 ASFNLTTSTTACSE
+574 ASFNLTASTTACRE
-588 QMVMLYVYGSQTPD
+588 QMVMLYVYGSQTPE

-614 IPAKGHVTRRFALRP
+614 IPSKGHVTRRFALRP

-797 NPNRYWIQR
+797 IPNQYWIQR
-806 GSALL
+806 GPALI
-811 FYIAGAPVGVHHIQA
+811 FYIAGAPVGVHHIQV
-826 SGNSLTVQGGHGCMV
+826 SGNSLTVQGGPGCMV

-857 QCVKYVAVE
+857 QCVKHVAVE

>member
-1 MRYDSIEKFNPPP
+1 
-14 PQRTMNMRKHTLL
+14 MNMRKHTLL

-56 KNGAHIGQQSVKRAK
+56 KNGAHIGLQSVKRAK

-136 ATALANGDAK
+136 AAALANGDAK
-146 VERCLAEKEAL
+146 AERCLAEKEAL

-165 PRVEPLLADI
+165 PRVAPLLADV
-175 AWGQTEPYNN
+175 AWGQSEPYNN

-217 LKSDIPAYQTSSY
+217 LQSDIPAYQTKSY

-254 SAYTAAQANAV
+254 SAYTAEQANAV

-273 LSAKADYGPSTGTN
+273 LSFEADYGPSSTSAWCRPN
-287 CTPDV
+287 V

-304 KQLYRENFSLR
+304 MFLDRENFSLR
-315 RWTYILDAE
+315 EWTAILDAE
-324 LRASRPVLYG
+324 LQALRPVYYRG
-334 GVSTTSGGHAF
+334 CSTTSGSHAF
-345 LCDGTDG
+345 LCDGADG
-352 DGLYH
+352 NGLYH
-357 INWGWNGWSNG
+357 INWGWSGWSNG
-368 YFDITI
+368 YFDITV
-374 LNSDYSGTE
+374 LNSDYSGAE

-394 SCDMIVGIMPDNGVA
+394 TCSMIVGIMPDNGVA

-414 ETPLLKARENE
+414 VTPLLTADKNE
-425 GVGCELLT
+425 WVGCDLLT
-433 TERADTS
+433 TERADANW
-440 GSFRLSIAAEFVNE
+440 SFRLSIAAEFANYE
-454 EKTAFDGY
+454 RTAFDGY

-481 IYLEGMMEDGSCYIE
+481 IYLGGMGENGSYYSE
-496 PLTFEIDYS
+496 PLRFKINYS
-505 FPKGRTRIY
+505 FPEGRTRIY

-520 GNTWQQCGNYGKLCY
+520 GNTWQQCGNSD
-535 NFYGKLFYEF
+535 KLFYEF

-550 TLRMAEDTLSASLAS
+550 TLRMVEDTLAASLAS
-565 VDEFVEGYD
+565 VDEFVEGCD
-574 ASFNLTTSTTACSE
+574 ASFNLTASTTACRE

-602 KPSEYAQSLYVN
+602 KPSECAQPLYVN

-634 LYVWVCDKDGRELVS
+634 LYVWVCDEDGRELVS
-649 AQKFEVAESQA
+649 AQKFEVAESQT

-690 VPRVNADKAV
+690 VPRVNADEAV

-715 ARLTSAAFNS
+715 ALLVSVAFNS
-725 STPDGVYSSQSKR
+725 STPDGVISSQSKR

-758 YEDMRSLRCYLTLYN
+758 YEDLRSLSCYLTLYN
-773 SSVSAEIMDL
+773 SSESTEIMDL
-783 DVSEIPEV
+783 DVSEIEIPEV
-791 KYYMVD
+791 KYYIVD
-797 NPNRYWIQR
+797 NSNRYWVQR
-806 GSALL
+806 GSTLI
-811 FYIAGAPVGVHHIQA
+811 FYIAGAPVGVHHIQV
-826 SGNSLTVQGGHGCMV
+826 SGNSLTVQGGPGCV
-841 LMSEMPRKVGI
+841 ALMSEMPRKVGI

-857 QCVKYVAVE
+857 QCVKHVAVE

>member
-1 MRYDSIEKFNPPP
+1 
-14 PQRTMNMRKHTLL
+14 MNMRKHTLL

-136 ATALANGDAK
+136 AAALANGDAK
-146 VERCLAEKEAL
+146 AERCLAEKEAL
-157 AADSTYRQ
+157 EADSTYRQ
-165 PRVEPLLADI
+165 PRVAPLLADV
-175 AWGQTEPYNN
+175 AWGQSEPYNN

-191 GQRRTVTGCVAT
+191 GQRRTLNGCVPT
-203 AMAQLMMYYKYPQT
+203 AMAQLMMYYQYPQT
-217 LKSDIPAYQTSSY
+217 LKSDIPAYQTETY
-230 QLDMP
+230 QLNMP

-273 LSAKADYGPSTGTN
+273 LSADADYGPSSTGAL
-287 CTPDV
+287 CTPNV

-304 KQLYRENFSLR
+304 MFLDRENFSLR
-315 RWTYILDAE
+315 EWTAILDAE
-324 LRASRPVLYG
+324 LQASRPVFYIG
-334 GVSTTSGGHAF
+334 FSTTSGGHAF
-345 LCDGTDG
+345 LCDGADG

-357 INWGWNGWSNG
+357 INWGWSGWSNG
-368 YFDITI
+368 YFDITV
-374 LNSDYSGTE
+374 LNSDYSGAE
-383 STTAP
+383 SATAP
-388 ADGFNY
+388 ADGYNY
-394 SCDMIVGIMPDNGVA
+394 NCGMIVGIMPDNGVA

-414 ETPLLKARENE
+414 VTPLLTADKNDW
-425 GVGCELLT
+425 VGCDLLT
-433 TERADTS
+433 TERADAN
-440 GSFRLSIAAEFVNE
+440 GSFRLSIAAEFGNYK
-454 EKTAFDGY
+454 KTVFDGY

-481 IYLEGMMEDGSCYIE
+481 IYLEGMMEDGSYYSE
-496 PLTFEIDYS
+496 PLIFEIDYS

-520 GNTWQQCGNYGKLCY
+520 GNTWQQCGYSDILC
-535 NFYGKLFYEF
+535 YEF

-574 ASFNLTTSTTACSE
+574 ASFNLTTSTTACRE
-588 QMVMLYVYGSQTPD
+588 QNVMLYVYGSQTPE

-649 AQKFEVAESQA
+649 AQKFEVAESQT
-660 PILTLA
+660 PMLTLA

-758 YEDMRSLRCYLTLYN
+758 YEDLRSLRCYLTLYN
-773 SSVSAEIMDL
+773 SSESAEIMDL

-791 KYYMVD
+791 KYYMID
-797 NPNRYWIQR
+797 SPNRYWIQR
-806 GSALL
+806 GPALI
-811 FYIAGAPVGVHHIQA
+811 FYIAGAPVGVHHIQV
-826 SGNSLTVQGGHGCMV
+826 SGNSLTVQGGHGCMM
-841 LMSEMPRKVGI
+841 LMSEMPRQVGI

-857 QCVKYVAVE
+857 QCIKYVAVE
-866 AGQQQNISLPSG
+866 AGQQQNINLPSG

>member
-1 MRYDSIEKFNPPP
+1 
-14 PQRTMNMRKHTLL
+14 MNMRKHTLL

-56 KNGAHIGQQSVKRAK
+56 KNGAHIGLQSVKRAK

-165 PRVEPLLADI
+165 PRVAPLLADI
-175 AWGQTEPYNN
+175 VWGQTEPYNN

-191 GQRRTVTGCVAT
+191 DQRRTLNGCVPT
-203 AMAQLMMYYKYPQT
+203 AMAQLMMYYQYPQT
-217 LKSDIPAYQTSSY
+217 LQSDIPAYQTQSY
-230 QLDMP
+230 QLNMP

-273 LSAKADYGPSTGTN
+273 LSVKADYGPSSTSAL
-287 CTPDV
+287 CTPNV

-304 KQLYRENFSLR
+304 KFLFRENFSLR
-315 RWTYILDAE
+315 EWTAILDAE
-324 LRASRPVLYG
+324 LQASRPVYYS
-334 GVSTTSGGHAF
+334 GVPFTSVGHAF
-345 LCDGTDG
+345 LCDGADG

-357 INWGWNGWSNG
+357 INWGWSGWSNG
-368 YFDITI
+368 YFDITV

-383 STTAP
+383 SATAP
-388 ADGFNY
+388 ADGYNY
-394 SCDMIVGIMPDNGVA
+394 SCNMIVGIMPDNGVA

-414 ETPLLKARENE
+414 VTPLLTAIENE
-425 GVGCELLT
+425 EVGCELLT

-440 GSFRLSIAAEFVNE
+440 GSFKLRINAEFGNVE
-454 EKTAFDGY
+454 ETAFEGY
-462 AGVGLKDESGIYLP
+462 AGVCLEDEKGTCTL
-476 LSTSK
+476 LDARE
-481 IYLEGMMEDGSCYIE
+481 IYLEGMEENGGYYLW

-505 FPKGRTRIY
+505 FPTGRSRIY

-520 GNTWQQCGNYGKLCY
+520 GETWQQCGNS
-535 NFYGKLFYEF
+535 GKLFYEF

-550 TLRMAEDTLSASLAS
+550 TLRMVEDTLSASLAS

-574 ASFNLTTSTTACSE
+574 ASFNLTTSTTACRE
-588 QMVMLYVYGSQTPD
+588 QNVMLYVYGSQTPD
-602 KPSEYAQSLYVN
+602 KPSECAQTLYVN

-634 LYVWVCDKDGRELVS
+634 LYVWVCDEDGHELVS
-649 AQKFEVAESQA
+649 AQKFVVAESQA

-676 LETENAYLWGYRTA
+676 LETKNAYLWGYRTA

-725 STPDGVYSSQSKR
+725 STPDGVFSSQSKR

-773 SSVSAEIMDL
+773 SSESAEIMDL

-797 NPNRYWIQR
+797 SPNWYWLQK
-806 GSALL
+806 SSDFM
-811 FYIAGAPVGVHHIQA
+811 FYIAGAPVGVHHIQVKDN
-826 SGNSLTVQGGHGCMV
+826 GLTVQGGHGCMM

-857 QCVKYVAVE
+857 QCIKHVAVE

>member
-1 MRYDSIEKFNPPP
+1 
-14 PQRTMNMRKHTLL
+14 MNMRKHTLL

-51 ERHAA
+51 ERHAV
-56 KNGAHIGQQSVKRAK
+56 KNGAHIGLQSVKRAK

-165 PRVEPLLADI
+165 PRVAPLLADV
-175 AWGQTEPYNN
+175 AWGQSGPYNN

-217 LKSDIPAYQTSSY
+217 LKSDIPAYQTESY

-235 SVSAGERYDWDN
+235 LVSAGERYDWDN

-273 LSAKADYGPSTGTN
+273 LSAKADHGPSTGAW
-287 CTPDV
+287 CTPYV

-304 KQLYRENFSLR
+304 KHLYREKFSLR
-315 RWTYILDAE
+315 EWTAILDAE
-324 LRASRPVLYG
+324 LQASRPVYYTG
-334 GVSTTSGGHAF
+334 CSTTSGGHAF
-345 LCDGTDG
+345 LCDGADG
-352 DGLYH
+352 NGLYH
-357 INWGWNGWSNG
+357 INWGWSGWNNG
-368 YFDITI
+368 YFDITV
-374 LNSDYSGTE
+374 LNSDYSGAE
-383 STTAP
+383 SATAP
-388 ADGFNY
+388 ADGYNY
-394 SCDMIVGIMPDNGVA
+394 TCKMIVGIMPDNGVA

-414 ETPLLKARENE
+414 VTPLLTADENE
-425 GVGCELLT
+425 WVGCDLLT
-433 TERADTS
+433 TERADANGT
-440 GSFRLSIAAEFVNE
+440 FRLSIAAEFGNY

-481 IYLEGMMEDGSCYIE
+481 IYLGGMGEYGSYYSE
-496 PLTFEIDYS
+496 PLRFKIDYS
-505 FPKGRTRIY
+505 FPEGRTRIY

-520 GNTWQQCGNYGKLCY
+520 GETWQQCGNSDKLC
-535 NFYGKLFYEF
+535 YEF

-550 TLRMAEDTLSASLAS
+550 TLRMVEDTLSASLAS
-565 VDEFVEGYD
+565 VDEFVEGYG
-574 ASFNLTTSTTACSE
+574 ASFNLTASTTACSE
-588 QMVMLYVYGSQTPD
+588 QDVMLYVYGSQTPE
-602 KPSEYAQSLYVN
+602 KPSEYAQSLHVN

-634 LYVWVCDKDGRELVS
+634 LYVWVCDEDGRELVS
-649 AQKFEVAESQA
+649 AQKFEVAESQT
-660 PILTLA
+660 PMLTLA

-700 LTYNVRNDGGLCYAN
+700 LVYNVRNDGGLCYAN
-715 ARLTSAAFNS
+715 ALLASFAFNS
-725 STPDGVYSSQSKR
+725 STPDGVFSSQSKR

-758 YEDMRSLRCYLTLYN
+758 YEDLRSLSCDLTLYD
-773 SSVSAEIMDL
+773 SSESTEIMDL
-783 DVSEIPEV
+783 DVSEIEIPEV
-791 KYYMVD
+791 KYYIVD
-797 NPNRYWIQR
+797 NSNRYWVQR
-806 GSALL
+806 GSTLI
-811 FYIAGAPVGVHHIQA
+811 FYIAGAPVGVHHIQV
-826 SGNSLTVQGGHGCMV
+826 SGNSLTVQGGPGCV
-841 LMSEMPRKVGI
+841 ALMSEMPRKVGI

-857 QCVKYVAVE
+857 QCIKYVAVE

>member
-1 MRYDSIEKFNPPP
+1 
-14 PQRTMNMRKHTLL
+14 MNMRKHTLL

-56 KNGAHIGQQSVKRAK
+56 KNGAHIGLQSVKRAK

-146 VERCLAEKEAL
+146 AERCLAEKEAL

-165 PRVEPLLADI
+165 PRVAPLLADV
-175 AWGQTEPYNN
+175 AWGQSEPYNN

-217 LKSDIPAYQTSSY
+217 LKSDIPAYQTESY

-273 LSAKADYGPSTGTN
+273 LSAKADYGPSSTSAR
-287 CTPDV
+287 CTPNV

-304 KQLYRENFSLR
+304 RPLYRERFSLR
-315 RWTYILDAE
+315 EWTAILDAE
-324 LRASRPVLYG
+324 LQASRPVYYTG
-334 GVSTTSGGHAF
+334 CSTTSASHAF
-345 LCDGTDG
+345 LCDGADG
-352 DGLYH
+352 NGLYH
-357 INWGWNGWSNG
+357 INWGWSGWSNG

-374 LNSDYSGTE
+374 LNSDYSGAE
-383 STTAP
+383 SATAP

-394 SCDMIVGIMPDNGVA
+394 TCSMIVGIMPDNGVA

-414 ETPLLKARENE
+414 VTPLLTADKNE
-425 GVGCELLT
+425 WVGCDLLT
-433 TERADTS
+433 TERADANW
-440 GSFRLSIAAEFVNE
+440 SFRLSIAAEFANYE
-454 EKTAFDGY
+454 RTAFDGY
-462 AGVGLKDESGIYLP
+462 VGVGLKDESGIYLP

-481 IYLEGMMEDGSCYIE
+481 IYLGGMGENGSYYSE
-496 PLTFEIDYS
+496 PLRFKIVYS
-505 FPKGRTRIY
+505 FPEGRTRIY

-520 GNTWQQCGNYGKLCY
+520 GNTWQQCGNSD
-535 NFYGKLFYEF
+535 KLFYEF

-550 TLRMAEDTLSASLAS
+550 TLRMVEDTLAASLAS
-565 VDEFVEGYD
+565 VDEFVGGYG
-574 ASFNLTTSTTACSE
+574 ASFNLTASTTACRE
-588 QMVMLYVYGSQTPD
+588 QDVMLYVYGSQTPD

-634 LYVWVCDKDGRELVS
+634 LYVWVCDEDGHELVS
-649 AQKFEVAESQA
+649 AQKFVVAESQA

-715 ARLTSAAFNS
+715 ALLVSVAFNS
-725 STPDGVYSSQSKR
+725 STPDGVISSQSKR

-758 YEDMRSLRCYLTLYN
+758 YEDLRSLSCDLTLYD
-773 SSVSAEIMDL
+773 SSESTEIMDLDL

-797 NPNRYWIQR
+797 SPNRYWIQR
-806 GSALL
+806 GSTLL
-811 FYIAGAPVGVHHIQA
+811 FYIAGAPVGVHHIQT
-826 SGNSLTVQGGHGCMV
+826 SGNNLTVQGGHGCMV

-857 QCVKYVAVE
+857 QCVKYVAVG

>member
-1 MRYDSIEKFNPPP
+1 
-14 PQRTMNMRKHTLL
+14 MNMRKHTLL

-130 QAYEAM
+130 QAYETM

-146 VERCLAEKEAL
+146 AERCLAEKEAL

-165 PRVEPLLADI
+165 PRVAPLLADVV
-175 AWGQTEPYNN
+175 WGQTEPYNN

-191 GQRRTVTGCVAT
+191 DQRRTVTGCVAT
-203 AMAQLMMYYKYPQT
+203 AMAQLMMYYQYPQT
-217 LKSDIPAYQTSSY
+217 LKSDIPAYQADSY
-230 QLDMP
+230 QLNMP

-273 LSAKADYGPSTGTN
+273 LSAKADYGPSTSAL
-287 CTPDV
+287 CTPNV

-304 KQLYRENFSLR
+304 KFLYRKNFSLR
-315 RWTYILDAE
+315 EWTAILDAE
-324 LRASRPVLYG
+324 LQASRPVYYSG
-334 GVSTTSGGHAF
+334 WSTTSGGHAF
-345 LCDGTDG
+345 LCDGADG

-357 INWGWNGWSNG
+357 INWGWSGWSNG

-383 STTAP
+383 SATAP
-388 ADGFNY
+388 ADGYNY
-394 SCDMIVGIMPDNGVA
+394 SCRMIVGIMPDNGVA

-414 ETPLLKARENE
+414 ETPQLRALEDE

-433 TERADTS
+433 TERADAN
-440 GSFRLSIAAEFVNE
+440 GSFKLRIYAEFGNDD
-454 EKTAFDGY
+454 KTAFEGY
-462 AGVGLKDESGIYLP
+462 AGVCLEDEKGTCTL
-476 LSTSK
+476 LGARK
-481 IYLEGMMEDGSCYIE
+481 IDLEGMAENGAYHFGLMA
-496 PLTFEIDYS
+496 FEIGYS
-505 FPKGRTRIY
+505 FPTGRTRIY

-520 GNTWQQCGNYGKLCY
+520 GETWQQCGNSD
-535 NFYGKLFYEF
+535 KLFYEF

-550 TLRMAEDTLSASLAS
+550 TLRMVEDTLSASLAS

-574 ASFNLTTSTTACSE
+574 ASFNLTTSTTACRE
-588 QMVMLYVYGSQTPD
+588 QNVMLYVYGSQTPD
-602 KPSEYAQSLYVN
+602 KPSECAQTLYVN
-614 IPAKGHVTRRFALRP
+614 IPAKGHVIRRFALRP

-649 AQKFEVAESQA
+649 AQKFEVAESQT

-690 VPRVNADKAV
+690 VPRVNADEAV

-715 ARLTSAAFNS
+715 ALLVSVAFNS
-725 STPDGVYSSQSKR
+725 STPDGVISSQSKR

-758 YEDMRSLRCYLTLYN
+758 YEDLRSLSCYLTLYN
-773 SSVSAEIMDL
+773 SSESAEIMDL

-797 NPNRYWIQR
+797 SPNWYWLQK
-806 GSALL
+806 SSDFM
-811 FYIAGAPVGVHHIQA
+811 FYIAGAPVGVHHIQT
-826 SGNSLTVQGGHGCMV
+826 SGNSLTVQGGHGCMM
-841 LMSEMPRKVGI
+841 LMSEMPRQVGI

-857 QCVKYVAVE
+857 QCIKHVAVE

>member
-1 MRYDSIEKFNPPP
+1 
-14 PQRTMNMRKHTLL
+14 MNMRKHTLL

-38 AENRSFRQAREIA
+38 AENRSFRQACEIA

-56 KNGAHIGQQSVKRAK
+56 KNGAHIGLQSVKRAK

-136 ATALANGDAK
+136 TTALANGDAK
-146 VERCLAEKEAL
+146 AERCLAEKEAL

-165 PRVEPLLADI
+165 PRVAPLLADVV
-175 AWGQTEPYNN
+175 WGQTEPYNN

-203 AMAQLMMYYKYPQT
+203 AMAQLMMYYQYPQT
-217 LKSDIPAYQTSSY
+217 LKSDIPAYQTESY
-230 QLDMP
+230 QLNMP

-273 LSAKADYGPSTGTN
+273 LSVKADYGPSTGAN

-304 KQLYRENFSLR
+304 KQLYRGNFSLR
-315 RWTYILDAE
+315 EWTAILDAE
-324 LRASRPVLYG
+324 LRASRPVYYS
-334 GVSTTSGGHAF
+334 GVSFTSGGHAF
-345 LCDGTDG
+345 LCDGADG

-357 INWGWNGWSNG
+357 INWGWSGWSNG

-383 STTAP
+383 SATAP

-394 SCDMIVGIMPDNGVA
+394 SCSMIVGIMPDNGVT

-414 ETPLLKARENE
+414 VTPLLTAIEGE

-588 QMVMLYVYGSQTPD
+588 QNVMLYVYGSQTPE

-649 AQKFEVAESQA
+649 AQKFEVAESQT
-660 PILTLA
+660 PMLTLA

-758 YEDMRSLRCYLTLYN
+758 YEDLRSLRCYLTLYN
-773 SSVSAEIMDL
+773 SSESSEIMDL

-791 KYYMVD
+791 KYYMID
-797 NPNRYWIQR
+797 SPNRYWIQR
-806 GSALL
+806 GPALI
-811 FYIAGAPVGVHHIQA
+811 FYIAGAPVGVHHIQV
-826 SGNSLTVQGGHGCMV
+826 SGNSLTVQGGPGCV
-841 LMSEMPRKVGI
+841 ALMSEMPRKVGI

-857 QCVKYVAVE
+857 QCIKYVAVE

>member
-1 MRYDSIEKFNPPP
+1 
-14 PQRTMNMRKHTLL
+14 MNMRKHTLL

-56 KNGAHIGQQSVKRAK
+56 KNGAHIGLQSVKRAK

-76 QSTTSSRG
+76 QSTTSSQG

-136 ATALANGDAK
+136 AAALANGDAK
-146 VERCLAEKEAL
+146 AERCLAEKEAL

-165 PRVEPLLADI
+165 PRVAPLLADV

-191 GQRRTVTGCVAT
+191 GQLRTVTGCVAT
-203 AMAQLMMYYKYPQT
+203 AMAQLMMYYQYPQT

-230 QLDMP
+230 QLNMP
-235 SVSAGERYDWDN
+235 LVSAGERYDWDN

-273 LSAKADYGPSTGTN
+273 LSAKADHGPSTGAW
-287 CTPDV
+287 CTPYV

-304 KQLYRENFSLR
+304 KHLYREKFSLR
-315 RWTYILDAE
+315 EWTAILDAE
-324 LRASRPVLYG
+324 LQASRPVYYTG
-334 GVSTTSGGHAF
+334 CSTTSGGHAF
-345 LCDGTDG
+345 LCDGADG
-352 DGLYH
+352 NGLYH
-357 INWGWNGWSNG
+357 INWGWSGWNNG
-368 YFDITI
+368 YFDITV
-374 LNSDYSGTE
+374 LNSDYSGAE
-383 STTAP
+383 SATAP
-388 ADGFNY
+388 ADGYNY
-394 SCDMIVGIMPDNGVA
+394 TCKMIVGIMPDNGVA

-414 ETPLLKARENE
+414 VTPLLTADENE
-425 GVGCELLT
+425 WVGCDLLT
-433 TERADTS
+433 TERADANGT
-440 GSFRLSIAAEFVNE
+440 FRLSIAAEFGNY

-481 IYLEGMMEDGSCYIE
+481 IYLGGMGEYGSYYSE
-496 PLTFEIDYS
+496 PLRFKIDYS
-505 FPKGRTRIY
+505 FPEGRTRIY

-520 GNTWQQCGNYGKLCY
+520 GETWQQCGNSDKLC
-535 NFYGKLFYEF
+535 YEF

-550 TLRMAEDTLSASLAS
+550 TLRMVEDTLSASLAS
-565 VDEFVEGYD
+565 VDEFVEGYG
-574 ASFNLTTSTTACSE
+574 ASFNLTASTTACSE
-588 QMVMLYVYGSQTPD
+588 QDVMLYVYGSQTPE

-634 LYVWVCDKDGRELVS
+634 LYVWVCDEDGRELVS
-649 AQKFEVAESQA
+649 AQKFEVAESQT
-660 PILTLA
+660 PMLTLA

-700 LTYNVRNDGGLCYAN
+700 LAYNVRNDGGLCYAN
-715 ARLTSAAFNS
+715 ALLASFAFNS
-725 STPDGVYSSQSKR
+725 STPDGVFSSQSKR

-758 YEDMRSLRCYLTLYN
+758 YEDLRSLSCDLTLYD
-773 SSVSAEIMDL
+773 SSESTEIMDL
-783 DVSEIPEV
+783 DVSEIEIPEV
-791 KYYMVD
+791 KYYIVD
-797 NPNRYWIQR
+797 NSNRYWVQR
-806 GSALL
+806 GSTLI
-811 FYIAGAPVGVHHIQA
+811 FYIAGAPVGVHHIQV
-826 SGNSLTVQGGHGCMV
+826 SGNSLTVQGGPGCV
-841 LMSEMPRKVGI
+841 ALMSEMPRQVGI

-857 QCVKYVAVE
+857 QCIKYVAVE
-866 AGQQQNISLPSG
+866 AGQQQDISLPSG

>member
-1 MRYDSIEKFNPPP
+1 
-14 PQRTMNMRKHTLL
+14 MNMRKHTLL

-56 KNGAHIGQQSVKRAK
+56 KNGAHIGLQSVKRAK

-146 VERCLAEKEAL
+146 AERCLAEKEAL

-165 PRVEPLLADI
+165 PRVAPLLADV
-175 AWGQTEPYNN
+175 AWGQSEPYNN

-203 AMAQLMMYYKYPQT
+203 AMAQLIMYYKYPQT
-217 LKSDIPAYQTSSY
+217 LKSDIPAYQTKSY

-273 LSAKADYGPSTGTN
+273 LSFEADYGPSSTSAWCRPN
-287 CTPDV
+287 V

-304 KQLYRENFSLR
+304 RPLYREKFSLR
-315 RWTYILDAE
+315 EWTAILDAE
-324 LRASRPVLYG
+324 LQALRPVYYRG
-334 GVSTTSGGHAF
+334 CSTTSGSHAF
-345 LCDGTDG
+345 LCDGADG
-352 DGLYH
+352 NGLYH
-357 INWGWNGWSNG
+357 INWGWSGWSNG
-368 YFDITI
+368 YFDITV
-374 LNSDYSGTE
+374 LNSDYSGAE
-383 STTAP
+383 SATAP

-394 SCDMIVGIMPDNGVA
+394 TCSMIVGIMPDNGVA

-414 ETPLLKARENE
+414 VTPLLTAAKNE
-425 GVGCELLT
+425 WVGCDLLT
-433 TERADTS
+433 TERADANW
-440 GSFRLSIAAEFVNE
+440 SFRLSIAAEFANYE
-454 EKTAFDGY
+454 RTAFDGY

-481 IYLEGMMEDGSCYIE
+481 IYLGGMGENGSYYSE
-496 PLTFEIDYS
+496 PLRFKINYS
-505 FPKGRTRIY
+505 FPEGRTRIY

-520 GNTWQQCGNYGKLCY
+520 GNTWQQCGNSD
-535 NFYGKLFYEF
+535 KLFYEF

-550 TLRMAEDTLSASLAS
+550 TLRMVEDTLSASLAS
-565 VDEFVEGYD
+565 VDEFVEGYG
-574 ASFNLTTSTTACSE
+574 ASFNLTASTTACRE

-602 KPSEYAQSLYVN
+602 KPSECAQPLYVN

-634 LYVWVCDKDGRELVS
+634 LYVWVCDEDGRELVS
-649 AQKFEVAESQA
+649 AQKFEVAENQT
-660 PILTLA
+660 PMLTLA

-676 LETENAYLWGYRTA
+676 LETGNAYLWGYRTA

-700 LTYNVRNDGGLCYAN
+700 LAYNVRNDGGLCYAN
-715 ARLTSAAFNS
+715 ACLTSFAFNS
-725 STPDGVYSSQSKR
+725 STPDGVFSSQSKR

-758 YEDMRSLRCYLTLYN
+758 CEDLRSLSCDLTLYD
-773 SSVSAEIMDL
+773 SSESTEIMDLDL

-791 KYYMVD
+791 KYYIVD
-797 NPNRYWIQR
+797 NSNRYWVQR
-806 GSALL
+806 GSTLI
-811 FYIAGAPVGVHHIQA
+811 FYIAGAPVGVHHIQV
-826 SGNSLTVQGGHGCMV
+826 SGNSLTVQGGPGCMM
-841 LMSEMPRKVGI
+841 LMSEMPRQVGI

-857 QCVKYVAVE
+857 QCIKYVAVE
-866 AGQQQNISLPSG
+866 AGRQQNISLPSG